1 MKTYRVIAALLALV
15 MLLGMFS
22 GCSKNRGETTDPAN
36 PSNNPGTKTETNDE
50 KAASTSKYAY
60 QAEYLPIPEN
70 IQYVNT
76 STISGSNLYFTGSI
90 IDGKKTYTDENGEET
105 EYDNYRSALFKM
117 DVETGDCTELTEF
130 QLPEVPEGWMGST
143 DLNTIQA
150 GADGTLWA
158 IYGSYTY
165 RYNPPADLA
174 EDDSMYNYYEEGEN
188 KTGLLHL
195 DADGKEIKRIEFSQT
210 DEDGNSFYVSS
221 FFVDNSGNVYL
232 SDWQNVYIYDQD
244 GNKKTTVDL
253 GENGGDL
260 CELKAGVVGVSYYKN
275 DEAKPE
281 ESGRVFQEID
291 PATGKLT
298 GDTVK
303 LPDVAYSFFPGDD
316 VYDIYYDYNGNIYG
330 YKFDTDTKDKVID
343 WIECDINSNN
353 LNSYSILPDGRV
365 IAFESSYDDQAQKNN
380 MQLIV
385 MTRVD
390 AASVVNKT
398 VLTFAC
404 MYLDW
409 NRRDAIVKFNRA
421 SNTHRIVVR
430 DYSEYNT
437 DDDYNAGIQKLN
449 TEMLSGKLPDM
460 IDINTYSM
468 PVEQYA
474 AKGFLTDLY
483 ELIDADAD
491 LSREDFVQPVLKA
504 LESADGKLYQLPS
517 TFAVSTAIALDKVA
531 GDYDTWNLAAVKDA
545 MTKLQDGAS
554 VFDVYRT
561 KSDILQT
568 CISRN
573 IDAFVDWENGSAH
586 FDSDEFKALLEFAN
600 QFPETY
606 DWENATDEEN
616 DSAQNRMN
624 SGKQLMTDMYVS
636 SFEDMLYQLTGYNG
650 GVKFVGYPSEDGTSN
665 HTFQID
671 GSIAISST
679 CADKTAAW
687 NFMKQFL
694 TEDYQSGSNVWNFP
708 INQKAFDQKMK
719 DAMTEEYQTDENGKP
734 TTQTSDE
741 AGYFDLGPLDH
752 GESTRREICMAL
764 EQMGFEIEASHH
776 EVAQGQHEIDFK
788 YAPALECA
796 DKIMTFKLAVK
807 SLAQK
812 NGLHATFMPKP
823 VSGAAGSGMHVN
835 MSLFR
840 DGKNAFY
847 DEADPRHL
855 SPLAYQFIAG
865 LLGHVRGCCAVT
877 NPLVNSYKRLVPGY
891 EAPCHLAWST
901 GNRSALVRIPTPRGN
916 STRVELRSPDPA
928 CNPYLALAACLAA
941 GLDGIE
947 QQMTPPAPLTG
958 NLYEVGDASGIQR
971 LPGSL
976 EEAVRALEAD
986 SVITD
991 ALGAHVTEQYL
1002 AGKRRECRSYAAQV
1016 SQWELEQYLVA
1027 Y

>member
-1 MKTYRVIAALLALV
+1 MKTYRMIAALLAIV
-15 MLLGMFS
+15 MLLGVFA
-22 GCSKNRGETTDPAN
+22 GCSKNSDNTTEPAN
-36 PSNNPGTKTETNDE
+36 PGSSTGTKTETNDE
-50 KAASTSKYAY
+50 KAASTSKYTY
-60 QAEYLPIPEN
+60 QAEFLPIPDN

-76 STISGSNLYFTGSI
+76 STISGANLYFTGSI
-90 IDGKKTYTDENGEET
+90 IDGKQTYTDENGEEI

-117 DVETGDCTELTEF
+117 DIETGDCTELTEF

-174 EDDSMYNYYEEGEN
+174 ADDSMYNYYEQGEN

-195 DADGKEIKRIEFSQT
+195 DADGKELKRIEFNQT
-210 DEDGNSFYVSS
+210 DENGNSFYVSN

-253 GENGGDL
+253 SENGGEL
-260 CELKAGVVGVSYYKN
+260 CELKAGVVGVCYYKN

-303 LPDVAYSFFPGDD
+303 IPDSAYNFFPGDD

-365 IAFESSYDDQAQKNN
+365 IAFENSYDDGMEKNT

-409 NRRDAIVKFNRA
+409 NMRDAIVKFNRA

-437 DDDYNAGIQKLN
+437 DDDYTAGIQKLN

-468 PVEQYA
+468 PIEQYA

-504 LESADGKLYQLPS
+504 LESADGKLYQLPQ
-517 TFAVSTAIALDKVA
+517 TFAVDTAIALDKVV
-531 GDYDTWNLAAVKDA
+531 GEYDTWNLAAVKDA
-545 MTKLQDGAS
+545 MTKLQDGAT

-561 KSDILQT
+561 KSDILST

-573 IDAFVDWENGSAH
+573 IDAFVDWENGAAH

-600 QFPETY
+600 SFPDTY
-606 DWENATDEEN
+606 DWENADEEDQ

-624 SGKQLMTDMYVS
+624 AGKQLMSSFYVS
-636 SFEDMLYQLTGYNG
+636 SLEDILYQLTGYNG
-650 GVKFVGYPSEDGTSN
+650 KVKFVGYPSEDGTSN
-665 HTFQID
+665 HAFQID
-671 GSIAISST
+671 GAIAISST

-694 TEDYQSGSNVWNFP
+694 NEEYQSSYNIWSFP
-708 INQKAFDQKMK
+708 INQAAFDAKLKEM
-719 DAMTEEYQTDENGKP
+719 MTEEYQTDDNGNVMKDDNGNP
-734 TTQTSDE
+734 IRIPKVTYYTDGNGTMT
-741 AGYFDLGPLDH
+741 GY
-752 GESTRREICMAL
+752 
-764 EQMGFEIEASHH
+764 
-776 EVAQGQHEIDFK
+776 
-788 YAPALECA
+788 
-796 DKIMTFKLAVK
+796 
-807 SLAQK
+807 
-812 NGLHATFMPKP
+812 
-823 VSGAAGSGMHVN
+823 
-835 MSLFR
+835 
-840 DGKNAFY
+840 
-847 DEADPRHL
+847 
-855 SPLAYQFIAG
+855 
-865 LLGHVRGCCAVT
+865 
-877 NPLVNSYKRLVPGY
+877 
-891 EAPCHLAWST
+891 ST
-901 GNRSALVRIPTPRGN
+901 GNGGVAVMQASADGSVEMGENGEVNVYAMTQEQADEILGLINATTAVYGYDESIMGIITDEAAPYFAGEKSLDDTVN
-916 STRVELRSPDPA
+916 MIQSRV
-928 CNPYLALAACLAA
+928 
-941 GLDGIE
+941 
-947 QQMTPPAPLTG
+947 
-958 NLYEVGDASGIQR
+958 NLYVA
-971 LPGSL
+971 
-976 EEAVRALEAD
+976 
-986 SVITD
+986 
-991 ALGAHVTEQYL
+991 EQ
-1002 AGKRRECRSYAAQV
+1002 S
-1016 SQWELEQYLVA
+1016 
-1027 Y
+1027 

>member
-22 GCSKNRGETTDPAN
+22 GCSKNGSETTDPAN

-60 QAEYLPIPEN
+60 QAEYLPIPDN
-70 IQYVNT
+70 VQYVNT

-210 DEDGNSFYVSS
+210 DENGNSFYVSS

-232 SDWQNVYIYDQD
+232 SDWQSVYIYDQD

-303 LPDVAYSFFPGDD
+303 LPDSAYGFFPGDD

-353 LNSYSILPDGRV
+353 INSYSILPDGRV

-409 NRRDAIVKFNRA
+409 NMRDAIVKFNRA

-636 SFEDMLYQLTGYNG
+636 SFEHMLYQLTGYNG

-719 DAMTEEYQTDENGKP
+719 DAMTEEYQTDENGNVVKDENGNP
-734 TTQTSDE
+734 IRIPKMTYYTTDAGGGVAFAATTETAASTVVIGGSGVNEDGSISIYAMTQEQADQILDLINATTAVYGYDESILNIISDE
-741 AGYFDLGPLDH
+741 AAAYFA
-752 GESTRREICMAL
+752 GE
-764 EQMGFEIEASHH
+764 
-776 EVAQGQHEIDFK
+776 
-788 YAPALECA
+788 
-796 DKIMTFKLAVK
+796 K
-807 SLAQK
+807 SLDDTA
-812 NGLHATFMPKP
+812 
-823 VSGAAGSGMHVN
+823 N
-835 MSLFR
+835 MIQS
-840 DGKNAFY
+840 
-847 DEADPRHL
+847 
-855 SPLAYQFIAG
+855 
-865 LLGHVRGCCAVT
+865 
-877 NPLVNSYKRLVPGY
+877 
-891 EAPCHLAWST
+891 
-901 GNRSALVRIPTPRGN
+901 
-916 STRVELRSPDPA
+916 RV
-928 CNPYLALAACLAA
+928 
-941 GLDGIE
+941 
-947 QQMTPPAPLTG
+947 
-958 NLYEVGDASGIQR
+958 NLYVA
-971 LPGSL
+971 
-976 EEAVRALEAD
+976 
-986 SVITD
+986 
-991 ALGAHVTEQYL
+991 EQ
-1002 AGKRRECRSYAAQV
+1002 S
-1016 SQWELEQYLVA
+1016 
-1027 Y
+1027 

>member
-1 MKTYRVIAALLALV
+1 MKTYRMIAALLAIV
-15 MLLGMFS
+15 MLLGMFA
-22 GCSKNRGETTDPAN
+22 GCSKNSDNTTTDPAN
-36 PSNNPGTKTETNDE
+36 PGSSTGTKTETNDE

-60 QAEYLPIPEN
+60 QAEYLPIPDN

-76 STISGSNLYFTGSI
+76 STISGANLYFTGSI
-90 IDGKKTYTDENGEET
+90 IDGKQTYTDENGEEI

-117 DVETGDCTELTEF
+117 DIETGDCTELTEF

-165 RYNPPADLA
+165 RYNPPADMA
-174 EDDSMYNYYEEGEN
+174 ADDSMYNYYEQGEN

-195 DADGKEIKRIEFSQT
+195 DADGKELKRIEFSQT
-210 DEDGNSFYVSS
+210 DEDGNSFYVSN

-244 GNKKTTVDL
+244 GNQKTTVDL
-253 GENGGDL
+253 SENGGEL
-260 CELKAGVVGVSYYKN
+260 CELKAGVVGVCYYKN

-291 PATGKLT
+291 PAAGKLT

-303 LPDVAYSFFPGDD
+303 LPDSAYNFFPGDD

-330 YKFDTDTKDKVID
+330 YKFDTDTKEKVID

-365 IAFESSYDDQAQKNN
+365 IAFENTYDDQTQTNT

-409 NRRDAIVKFNRA
+409 NMRDAIVKFNRA

-437 DDDYNAGIQKLN
+437 DDDYKAGIQKLN

-460 IDINTYSM
+460 IDINTYNM

-491 LSREDFVQPVLKA
+491 LSRESFVQPVLKA

-600 QFPETY
+600 QFPDTY

-616 DSAQNRMN
+616 DSAQNRIN

-636 SFEDMLYQLTGYNG
+636 SFEDMLYQLTGFNG

-665 HTFQID
+665 HAFQID
-671 GSIAISST
+671 GAIAISST

-694 TEDYQSGSNVWNFP
+694 TEDYQLGSNVWNFP
-708 INQKAFDQKMK
+708 INQKAFDQKLK
-719 DAMTEEYQTDENGKP
+719 DAMTEEYQTDENGNVVKDENGNP
-734 TTQTSDE
+734 IRIPKMTYYTTDTGSGVTFGAATAPAASTVVIGGTAVNDDGSISIYAMTQEQVDQILDLINATTAVYGYDESILNIISDE
-741 AGYFDLGPLDH
+741 AAAYFA
-752 GESTRREICMAL
+752 GE
-764 EQMGFEIEASHH
+764 
-776 EVAQGQHEIDFK
+776 
-788 YAPALECA
+788 
-796 DKIMTFKLAVK
+796 K
-807 SLAQK
+807 SLDDTA
-812 NGLHATFMPKP
+812 
-823 VSGAAGSGMHVN
+823 N
-835 MSLFR
+835 MIQS
-840 DGKNAFY
+840 
-847 DEADPRHL
+847 
-855 SPLAYQFIAG
+855 
-865 LLGHVRGCCAVT
+865 
-877 NPLVNSYKRLVPGY
+877 
-891 EAPCHLAWST
+891 
-901 GNRSALVRIPTPRGN
+901 
-916 STRVELRSPDPA
+916 RV
-928 CNPYLALAACLAA
+928 
-941 GLDGIE
+941 
-947 QQMTPPAPLTG
+947 
-958 NLYEVGDASGIQR
+958 NLYVA
-971 LPGSL
+971 
-976 EEAVRALEAD
+976 
-986 SVITD
+986 
-991 ALGAHVTEQYL
+991 EQ
-1002 AGKRRECRSYAAQV
+1002 S
-1016 SQWELEQYLVA
+1016 
-1027 Y
+1027 

>member
-1 MKTYRVIAALLALV
+1 MKTYRMIAALLAIV
-15 MLLGMFS
+15 MLLGVFA
-22 GCSKNRGETTDPAN
+22 GCSKNSDNTTEPAN
-36 PSNNPGTKTETNDE
+36 PGSSTGTKTETNDE
-50 KAASTSKYAY
+50 KAASTSKYTY
-60 QAEYLPIPEN
+60 QAEFLPIPDN

-76 STISGSNLYFTGSI
+76 STISGANLYFTGSI
-90 IDGKKTYTDENGEET
+90 IDGKQTYTDENGEEI
-105 EYDNYRSALFKM
+105 EYDNYRSALFRM

-143 DLNTIQA
+143 DLNTIQT

-174 EDDSMYNYYEEGEN
+174 ADDSMYNYYEQGEN

-195 DADGKEIKRIEFSQT
+195 DADGKELKRIEFNQT
-210 DEDGNSFYVSS
+210 DENGNSFYVSN

-253 GENGGDL
+253 GENGGEL
-260 CELKAGVVGVSYYKN
+260 CELKAGVVGVCYYKN

-303 LPDVAYSFFPGDD
+303 IPDSAYNFFPGDD

-365 IAFESSYDDQAQKNN
+365 IAFENTYDEQTQTNT

-409 NRRDAIVKFNRA
+409 NMRDAIVKFNRA

-437 DDDYNAGIQKLN
+437 DDDYTAGIQKLN

-468 PVEQYA
+468 PIEQYA

-504 LESADGKLYQLPS
+504 LESADGKLYQLPQ
-517 TFAVSTAIALDKVA
+517 TFTVDTAIALDKVV
-531 GDYDTWNLAAVKDA
+531 GEYDTWNLAAVKDA
-545 MTKLQDGAS
+545 MTKLQDGAT

-561 KSDILQT
+561 KSDILST

-573 IDAFVDWENGSAH
+573 IDAFVDWENGAAH

-600 QFPETY
+600 SFPDTY
-606 DWENATDEEN
+606 DWENADEEDQ

-624 SGKQLMTDMYVS
+624 AGKQLMSSFYVS
-636 SFEDMLYQLTGYNG
+636 SLEDILYQLTGYNG
-650 GVKFVGYPSEDGTSN
+650 KVKFVGYPSEDGTSN
-665 HTFQID
+665 HAFQID
-671 GSIAISST
+671 GAIAISST

-694 TEDYQSGSNVWNFP
+694 NEEYQSSYNIWSFP
-708 INQKAFDQKMK
+708 INQAAFDAKLKEM
-719 DAMTEEYQTDENGKP
+719 MTEEYQTDDNGNVMKDDNGNP
-734 TTQTSDE
+734 IRIPKVTYYTDGNGTMT
-741 AGYFDLGPLDH
+741 GY
-752 GESTRREICMAL
+752 
-764 EQMGFEIEASHH
+764 
-776 EVAQGQHEIDFK
+776 
-788 YAPALECA
+788 
-796 DKIMTFKLAVK
+796 
-807 SLAQK
+807 
-812 NGLHATFMPKP
+812 
-823 VSGAAGSGMHVN
+823 
-835 MSLFR
+835 
-840 DGKNAFY
+840 
-847 DEADPRHL
+847 
-855 SPLAYQFIAG
+855 
-865 LLGHVRGCCAVT
+865 
-877 NPLVNSYKRLVPGY
+877 
-891 EAPCHLAWST
+891 ST
-901 GNRSALVRIPTPRGN
+901 GNGGVAVMQASADGSVEMGENGEVNVYAMTQEQADEILGLINATTAVYGYDESIMGIITDEAAPYFAGEKSLDDTVN
-916 STRVELRSPDPA
+916 MIQSRV
-928 CNPYLALAACLAA
+928 
-941 GLDGIE
+941 
-947 QQMTPPAPLTG
+947 
-958 NLYEVGDASGIQR
+958 NLYVA
-971 LPGSL
+971 
-976 EEAVRALEAD
+976 
-986 SVITD
+986 
-991 ALGAHVTEQYL
+991 EQ
-1002 AGKRRECRSYAAQV
+1002 S
-1016 SQWELEQYLVA
+1016 
-1027 Y
+1027 

>member
-22 GCSKNRGETTDPAN
+22 GCSKNGSETTDPAN

-60 QAEYLPIPEN
+60 QAEYLPIPDN
-70 IQYVNT
+70 VQYVNT

-90 IDGKKTYTDENGEET
+90 IDGKQTYTDENGEET

-210 DEDGNSFYVSS
+210 DENGNSFYVSS

-232 SDWQNVYIYDQD
+232 SDWQSVYIYDQD

-353 LNSYSILPDGRV
+353 INSYSILPDGRV
-365 IAFESSYDDQAQKNN
+365 IAFENSYDDQAQKNN

-409 NRRDAIVKFNRA
+409 NMRDAIVKFNRA

-460 IDINTYSM
+460 IDNNTYSM

-531 GDYDTWNLAAVKDA
+531 GDYDTWNLASVKDA

-561 KSDILQT
+561 KTDILQT

-573 IDAFVDWENGSAH
+573 IDAFVDWENGGAH

-600 QFPETY
+600 QFPDTY

-624 SGKQLMTDMYVS
+624 AGKQLMTDMYVS

-665 HTFQID
+665 HAFQID

-694 TEDYQSGSNVWNFP
+694 TEDYQSGYNVWNFP

-719 DAMTEEYQTDENGKP
+719 DAMTEEYQTDENGNVVKDENGNP
-734 TTQTSDE
+734 IRIPKMTYYTTDAGGGVAFAATTETAASTVVIGGSGVNEDGSISIYAMTQEQADQILDLINATTAVYGYDESILNIISDE
-741 AGYFDLGPLDH
+741 AAAYFA
-752 GESTRREICMAL
+752 GE
-764 EQMGFEIEASHH
+764 
-776 EVAQGQHEIDFK
+776 
-788 YAPALECA
+788 
-796 DKIMTFKLAVK
+796 K
-807 SLAQK
+807 SLDDTA
-812 NGLHATFMPKP
+812 
-823 VSGAAGSGMHVN
+823 N
-835 MSLFR
+835 MIQS
-840 DGKNAFY
+840 
-847 DEADPRHL
+847 
-855 SPLAYQFIAG
+855 
-865 LLGHVRGCCAVT
+865 
-877 NPLVNSYKRLVPGY
+877 
-891 EAPCHLAWST
+891 
-901 GNRSALVRIPTPRGN
+901 
-916 STRVELRSPDPA
+916 RV
-928 CNPYLALAACLAA
+928 
-941 GLDGIE
+941 
-947 QQMTPPAPLTG
+947 
-958 NLYEVGDASGIQR
+958 NLYVA
-971 LPGSL
+971 
-976 EEAVRALEAD
+976 
-986 SVITD
+986 
-991 ALGAHVTEQYL
+991 EQ
-1002 AGKRRECRSYAAQV
+1002 S
-1016 SQWELEQYLVA
+1016 
-1027 Y
+1027 

>member
-1 MKTYRVIAALLALV
+1 MKTYRMIAALLAIV
-15 MLLGMFS
+15 MLLGVFA
-22 GCSKNRGETTDPAN
+22 GCSKNSDNTTDPAN
-36 PSNNPGTKTETNDE
+36 PGSSTGTKTETNDE
-50 KAASTSKYAY
+50 KAASTSKYTY
-60 QAEYLPIPEN
+60 QAEFLPIPDN

-90 IDGKKTYTDENGEET
+90 IDGKQTYTDENGEEI
-105 EYDNYRSALFKM
+105 EYDNYRSALFRM

-143 DLNTIQA
+143 DLNTIQT

-174 EDDSMYNYYEEGEN
+174 ADDSMYNYYEQGEN

-195 DADGKEIKRIEFSQT
+195 DADGKELKRIEFNQT
-210 DEDGNSFYVSS
+210 DENGNSFYVSN

-253 GENGGDL
+253 GENGGEL
-260 CELKAGVVGVSYYKN
+260 CELKAGVVGVCYYKN

-303 LPDVAYSFFPGDD
+303 LPDSAYNFFPGDD

-365 IAFESSYDDQAQKNN
+365 IAFENTYDDQTQTNT

-409 NRRDAIVKFNRA
+409 NMRDAIVKFNRA

-437 DDDYNAGIQKLN
+437 DDDYTAGIQKLN

-468 PVEQYA
+468 PIEQYA

-491 LSREDFVQPVLKA
+491 LSRESFVQPVLKA
-504 LESADGKLYQLPS
+504 LESADGKLYQLPQ
-517 TFAVSTAIALDKVA
+517 TFAVDTAIALDKVV
-531 GDYDTWNLAAVKDA
+531 GEYDTWNLAAVKDA
-545 MTKLQDGAS
+545 MTKLQDGAT

-561 KSDILQT
+561 KSDILST

-573 IDAFVDWENGSAH
+573 IDAFVDWENGAAH

-600 QFPETY
+600 SFPDTY
-606 DWENATDEEN
+606 DWENADEEDQ

-624 SGKQLMTDMYVS
+624 AGKQLMSSFYVS
-636 SFEDMLYQLTGYNG
+636 SLEDILYQLTGYNG
-650 GVKFVGYPSEDGTSN
+650 KVKFVGYPSEDGTSN
-665 HTFQID
+665 HAFQID
-671 GSIAISST
+671 GAIAISST

-694 TEDYQSGSNVWNFP
+694 NEEYQSSYNIWRFP
-708 INQKAFDQKMK
+708 INQAAFDAKLKEM
-719 DAMTEEYQTDENGKP
+719 MTEEYQTDDNGNPIRIPKV
-734 TTQTSDE
+734 TYYTDGNGTMT
-741 AGYFDLGPLDH
+741 GY
-752 GESTRREICMAL
+752 
-764 EQMGFEIEASHH
+764 
-776 EVAQGQHEIDFK
+776 
-788 YAPALECA
+788 
-796 DKIMTFKLAVK
+796 
-807 SLAQK
+807 
-812 NGLHATFMPKP
+812 
-823 VSGAAGSGMHVN
+823 
-835 MSLFR
+835 
-840 DGKNAFY
+840 
-847 DEADPRHL
+847 
-855 SPLAYQFIAG
+855 
-865 LLGHVRGCCAVT
+865 
-877 NPLVNSYKRLVPGY
+877 
-891 EAPCHLAWST
+891 ST
-901 GNRSALVRIPTPRGN
+901 GNGGVAVMQASADGSVEMGENGEVNVYAMTQEQADEILGLINATTAVYGYDESIMGIITDEAAPYFAGEKSLDDTVN
-916 STRVELRSPDPA
+916 MIQSRV
-928 CNPYLALAACLAA
+928 
-941 GLDGIE
+941 
-947 QQMTPPAPLTG
+947 
-958 NLYEVGDASGIQR
+958 NLYVA
-971 LPGSL
+971 
-976 EEAVRALEAD
+976 
-986 SVITD
+986 
-991 ALGAHVTEQYL
+991 EQ
-1002 AGKRRECRSYAAQV
+1002 S
-1016 SQWELEQYLVA
+1016 
-1027 Y
+1027 

>member
-1 MKTYRVIAALLALV
+1 MKTYRMIAALLAIV
-15 MLLGMFS
+15 MLLGVFA
-22 GCSKNRGETTDPAN
+22 GCSKNSDNTTDPAN
-36 PSNNPGTKTETNDE
+36 PGSSTGTKTETNDE
-50 KAASTSKYAY
+50 KAASTSKYTY
-60 QAEYLPIPEN
+60 QAEFLPIPDN

-90 IDGKKTYTDENGEET
+90 IDGKKTFTDENGEEI
-105 EYDNYRSALFKM
+105 EYDNYRSALFRM

-143 DLNTIQA
+143 DLNTIQT

-174 EDDSMYNYYEEGEN
+174 ADDSMYNYYEQGEN

-195 DADGKEIKRIEFSQT
+195 DADGKELKRIEFNQT
-210 DEDGNSFYVSS
+210 DENGNSFYVSN

-253 GENGGDL
+253 GENGGEL
-260 CELKAGVVGVSYYKN
+260 CELKAGVVGVCYYKN

-303 LPDVAYSFFPGDD
+303 IPDSAYNFFPGDD

-365 IAFESSYDDQAQKNN
+365 IAFENTYDDQTQTNT

-409 NRRDAIVKFNRA
+409 NMRDAIVKFNRA

-437 DDDYNAGIQKLN
+437 DDDYTAGIQKLN

-468 PVEQYA
+468 PIEQYA

-504 LESADGKLYQLPS
+504 LESADGKLYQLPQ
-517 TFAVSTAIALDKVA
+517 TFAVDTAIALDKVV
-531 GDYDTWNLAAVKDA
+531 GEYDTWNLAAVKDA
-545 MTKLQDGAS
+545 MTKLQDGAT

-561 KSDILQT
+561 KSDILST

-573 IDAFVDWENGSAH
+573 IDAFVDWENGAAH

-600 QFPETY
+600 SFPDTY
-606 DWENATDEEN
+606 DWENADEEDQ

-624 SGKQLMTDMYVS
+624 AGKQLMSSFYVS
-636 SFEDMLYQLTGYNG
+636 SLEDILYQLTGYNG
-650 GVKFVGYPSEDGTSN
+650 KVKFVGYPSEDGTSN
-665 HTFQID
+665 HAFQID
-671 GSIAISST
+671 GAIAISST

-694 TEDYQSGSNVWNFP
+694 NEEYQSSYNIWSFP
-708 INQKAFDQKMK
+708 INQAAFDAKLKEM
-719 DAMTEEYQTDENGKP
+719 MTEEYQTDDNGNVMKDDNGNPIRIPKVTYYTDGNGTMTGYSTGNGGVAVMQASADGSVEMGENGEVNVYAMTQEQADEILGLINA
-734 TTQTSDE
+734 TTAVYGYDESILNIISDE
-741 AGYFDLGPLDH
+741 AAAYFA
-752 GESTRREICMAL
+752 GE
-764 EQMGFEIEASHH
+764 
-776 EVAQGQHEIDFK
+776 
-788 YAPALECA
+788 
-796 DKIMTFKLAVK
+796 K
-807 SLAQK
+807 SLDDTA
-812 NGLHATFMPKP
+812 
-823 VSGAAGSGMHVN
+823 N
-835 MSLFR
+835 MIQS
-840 DGKNAFY
+840 
-847 DEADPRHL
+847 
-855 SPLAYQFIAG
+855 
-865 LLGHVRGCCAVT
+865 
-877 NPLVNSYKRLVPGY
+877 
-891 EAPCHLAWST
+891 
-901 GNRSALVRIPTPRGN
+901 
-916 STRVELRSPDPA
+916 RV
-928 CNPYLALAACLAA
+928 
-941 GLDGIE
+941 
-947 QQMTPPAPLTG
+947 
-958 NLYEVGDASGIQR
+958 NLYVA
-971 LPGSL
+971 
-976 EEAVRALEAD
+976 
-986 SVITD
+986 
-991 ALGAHVTEQYL
+991 EQ
-1002 AGKRRECRSYAAQV
+1002 S
-1016 SQWELEQYLVA
+1016 
-1027 Y
+1027 

>member
-1 MKTYRVIAALLALV
+1 MKTYRMIAALLAIV
-15 MLLGMFS
+15 MLLGMFA
-22 GCSKNRGETTDPAN
+22 GCSKNSDNTTDPAN
-36 PSNNPGTKTETNDE
+36 PGSSTGTKTETNDE
-50 KAASTSKYAY
+50 KAASTSKYTY
-60 QAEYLPIPEN
+60 QAEFLPIPDN

-76 STISGSNLYFTGSI
+76 STISGANLYFTGSI
-90 IDGKKTYTDENGEET
+90 IDGKQTYTDENGEEI
-105 EYDNYRSALFKM
+105 EYDNYRSALFRM
-117 DVETGDCTELTEF
+117 DIETGDCTELTEF

-174 EDDSMYNYYEEGEN
+174 ADDSMYNYYEQGEN

-195 DADGKEIKRIEFSQT
+195 DADGKELKRIEFNQT
-210 DEDGNSFYVSS
+210 DENGNSFYVSN

-253 GENGGDL
+253 SENGGEL
-260 CELKAGVVGVSYYKN
+260 CELKAGVVGVCYYKN

-303 LPDVAYSFFPGDD
+303 LPDSAYNFFPGDD

-365 IAFESSYDDQAQKNN
+365 IAFENSYDDGMEKNT

-409 NRRDAIVKFNRA
+409 NMRDAIVKFNRA

-437 DDDYNAGIQKLN
+437 DDDYTAGIQKLN

-468 PVEQYA
+468 PIEQYA

-491 LSREDFVQPVLKA
+491 LSRESFVQPVLKA
-504 LESADGKLYQLPS
+504 LESADGKLYQLPQ
-517 TFAVSTAIALDKVA
+517 TFAVDTAIALDKVV
-531 GDYDTWNLAAVKDA
+531 GEYDTWNLAAVKDA
-545 MTKLQDGAS
+545 MTKLQDGAT

-561 KSDILQT
+561 KSDILST

-573 IDAFVDWENGSAH
+573 IDAFVDWENGGAH

-600 QFPETY
+600 QFPDTY
-606 DWENATDEEN
+606 DWENADEEDQ

-624 SGKQLMTDMYVS
+624 AGKQLMSSFYVS
-636 SFEDMLYQLTGYNG
+636 SLEDILYQLTGYNG
-650 GVKFVGYPSEDGTSN
+650 KVKFVGYPSEDGTSN
-665 HTFQID
+665 HAFQID
-671 GSIAISST
+671 GAIAISST

-694 TEDYQSGSNVWNFP
+694 NEEYQSSYNIWSFP
-708 INQKAFDQKMK
+708 INQAAFDAKLKEM
-719 DAMTEEYQTDENGKP
+719 MTEEYQTDDNGNVMKDDNGNP
-734 TTQTSDE
+734 IRIPKVTYYTDGNGTMT
-741 AGYFDLGPLDH
+741 GY
-752 GESTRREICMAL
+752 
-764 EQMGFEIEASHH
+764 
-776 EVAQGQHEIDFK
+776 
-788 YAPALECA
+788 
-796 DKIMTFKLAVK
+796 
-807 SLAQK
+807 
-812 NGLHATFMPKP
+812 
-823 VSGAAGSGMHVN
+823 
-835 MSLFR
+835 
-840 DGKNAFY
+840 
-847 DEADPRHL
+847 
-855 SPLAYQFIAG
+855 
-865 LLGHVRGCCAVT
+865 
-877 NPLVNSYKRLVPGY
+877 
-891 EAPCHLAWST
+891 ST
-901 GNRSALVRIPTPRGN
+901 GNGGVAVMQASADGSVEMGENGEVNVYAMTQEQADEILGLINATTAVYGYDESIMGIITDEAAPYFAGEKSLDDTV
-916 STRVELRSPDPA
+916 SMIQSRV
-928 CNPYLALAACLAA
+928 
-941 GLDGIE
+941 
-947 QQMTPPAPLTG
+947 
-958 NLYEVGDASGIQR
+958 NLYVA
-971 LPGSL
+971 
-976 EEAVRALEAD
+976 
-986 SVITD
+986 
-991 ALGAHVTEQYL
+991 EQ
-1002 AGKRRECRSYAAQV
+1002 S
-1016 SQWELEQYLVA
+1016 
-1027 Y
+1027 

>member
-22 GCSKNRGETTDPAN
+22 GCSKNGSETTDPAN

-60 QAEYLPIPEN
+60 QAEYLPIPDN
-70 IQYVNT
+70 VQYVNT
-76 STISGSNLYFTGSI
+76 STISGANLYFTGSI
-90 IDGKKTYTDENGEET
+90 IDGKKTYTDENGEEI

-210 DEDGNSFYVSS
+210 DEDGNNLYVSS

-353 LNSYSILPDGRV
+353 INSYSILPDGRV

-409 NRRDAIVKFNRA
+409 NMRDAIVKFNRA

-483 ELIDADAD
+483 ELIDADPD
-491 LSREDFVQPVLKA
+491 MSRESFVQPVIKA

-531 GDYDTWNLAAVKDA
+531 GDYDTWNLASVKDA

-561 KSDILQT
+561 KTDILQT

-624 SGKQLMTDMYVS
+624 SGK
-636 SFEDMLYQLTGYNG
+636 
-650 GVKFVGYPSEDGTSN
+650 
-665 HTFQID
+665 
-671 GSIAISST
+671 
-679 CADKTAAW
+679 
-687 NFMKQFL
+687 
-694 TEDYQSGSNVWNFP
+694 
-708 INQKAFDQKMK
+708 
-719 DAMTEEYQTDENGKP
+719 
-734 TTQTSDE
+734 
-741 AGYFDLGPLDH
+741 
-752 GESTRREICMAL
+752 
-764 EQMGFEIEASHH
+764 
-776 EVAQGQHEIDFK
+776 
-788 YAPALECA
+788 
-796 DKIMTFKLAVK
+796 
-807 SLAQK
+807 
-812 NGLHATFMPKP
+812 
-823 VSGAAGSGMHVN
+823 
-835 MSLFR
+835 
-840 DGKNAFY
+840 
-847 DEADPRHL
+847 
-855 SPLAYQFIAG
+855 
-865 LLGHVRGCCAVT
+865 
-877 NPLVNSYKRLVPGY
+877 
-891 EAPCHLAWST
+891 
-901 GNRSALVRIPTPRGN
+901 
-916 STRVELRSPDPA
+916 
-928 CNPYLALAACLAA
+928 
-941 GLDGIE
+941 
-947 QQMTPPAPLTG
+947 
-958 NLYEVGDASGIQR
+958 
-971 LPGSL
+971 
-976 EEAVRALEAD
+976 
-986 SVITD
+986 
-991 ALGAHVTEQYL
+991 
-1002 AGKRRECRSYAAQV
+1002 
-1016 SQWELEQYLVA
+1016 
-1027 Y
+1027 

>member
-15 MLLGMFS
+15 MLLGMFA

-90 IDGKKTYTDENGEET
+90 IDGKQTYTDENGEET
-105 EYDNYRSALFKM
+105 EYDNYRSALFKL

-130 QLPEVPEGWMGST
+130 QLLEVPEGWMGSSE
-143 DLNTIQA
+143 LNNIQA
-150 GADGTLWA
+150 AADGTLWA

-210 DEDGNSFYVSS
+210 DENGNSFYVSS

-232 SDWQNVYIYDQD
+232 SDWQSVYIYDQD

-303 LPDVAYSFFPGDD
+303 LPDSAYTFFPGDD

-353 LNSYSILPDGRV
+353 INSYSILPDGRV

-409 NRRDAIVKFNRA
+409 NMRDAIVKFNRA

-437 DDDYNAGIQKLN
+437 DDDYKAGIQKLN

-561 KSDILQT
+561 KTDILQT

-665 HTFQID
+665 HTFQI
-671 GSIAISST
+671 GGAIAISST

-694 TEDYQSGSNVWNFP
+694 TEDYQLGSDVWNFP

-719 DAMTEEYQTDENGKP
+719 DAMTEEYQTDENGNVVKDENGNP
-734 TTQTSDE
+734 IRIPKMTYYTTDTGGGVAFAATTETAASTVVIGGSGVNEDDSISIYAMSQEQADQILDLINATTAVYGYDESILNIISDE
-741 AGYFDLGPLDH
+741 AAAYFAGENSLDD
-752 GESTRREICMAL
+752 TA
-764 EQMGFEIEASHH
+764 
-776 EVAQGQHEIDFK
+776 
-788 YAPALECA
+788 
-796 DKIMTFKLAVK
+796 
-807 SLAQK
+807 
-812 NGLHATFMPKP
+812 
-823 VSGAAGSGMHVN
+823 N
-835 MSLFR
+835 MIQS
-840 DGKNAFY
+840 
-847 DEADPRHL
+847 
-855 SPLAYQFIAG
+855 
-865 LLGHVRGCCAVT
+865 
-877 NPLVNSYKRLVPGY
+877 
-891 EAPCHLAWST
+891 
-901 GNRSALVRIPTPRGN
+901 
-916 STRVELRSPDPA
+916 RV
-928 CNPYLALAACLAA
+928 
-941 GLDGIE
+941 
-947 QQMTPPAPLTG
+947 
-958 NLYEVGDASGIQR
+958 NLYVA
-971 LPGSL
+971 
-976 EEAVRALEAD
+976 
-986 SVITD
+986 
-991 ALGAHVTEQYL
+991 EQ
-1002 AGKRRECRSYAAQV
+1002 S
-1016 SQWELEQYLVA
+1016 
-1027 Y
+1027 

>member
-1 MKTYRVIAALLALV
+1 MKTYRMIAALLAIV
-15 MLLGMFS
+15 MLLGVFA
-22 GCSKNRGETTDPAN
+22 GCSKNSDNTTDPAN
-36 PSNNPGTKTETNDE
+36 PGSSTGTKTETNDE
-50 KAASTSKYAY
+50 KAASTSKYTY
-60 QAEYLPIPEN
+60 QAEFLPIPDN

-76 STISGSNLYFTGSI
+76 STISGANLYFTGSI
-90 IDGKKTYTDENGEET
+90 IDGKQTYTDENGEEI

-143 DLNTIQA
+143 DLNTIQT

-174 EDDSMYNYYEEGEN
+174 ADDSMYNYYEQGEN

-195 DADGKEIKRIEFSQT
+195 DADGKELKRIEFNQT
-210 DEDGNSFYVSS
+210 DENGNSFYVSN

-253 GENGGDL
+253 GENGGEL
-260 CELKAGVVGVSYYKN
+260 CELKAGVVGVCYYKN

-303 LPDVAYSFFPGDD
+303 LPDSAYNFFPGDD

-365 IAFESSYDDQAQKNN
+365 IAFENSYDDGMGKNT

-409 NRRDAIVKFNRA
+409 NMRDAIVKFNRA

-437 DDDYNAGIQKLN
+437 DDDYTAGIQKLN

-468 PVEQYA
+468 PIEQYA

-491 LSREDFVQPVLKA
+491 LSRESFVQPVLKA
-504 LESADGKLYQLPS
+504 LESADGKLYQLPQ
-517 TFAVSTAIALDKVA
+517 TFAVDTAIALDKVV
-531 GDYDTWNLAAVKDA
+531 GEYDTWNLAAVKDA
-545 MTKLQDGAS
+545 MTKLQDGAT

-561 KSDILQT
+561 KSDILST

-573 IDAFVDWENGSAH
+573 IDAFVDWENGAAH

-600 QFPETY
+600 SFPDTY
-606 DWENATDEEN
+606 DWENADEEDQ

-624 SGKQLMTDMYVS
+624 AGKQLMSSFYVS
-636 SFEDMLYQLTGYNG
+636 SLEDILYQLTGYNG
-650 GVKFVGYPSEDGTSN
+650 KVKFVGYPSEDGTSN
-665 HTFQID
+665 HAFQID
-671 GSIAISST
+671 GAIAISST

-694 TEDYQSGSNVWNFP
+694 NEEYQSSYTIWSFP
-708 INQKAFDQKMK
+708 INQAAFDAKLKEM
-719 DAMTEEYQTDENGKP
+719 MTEEYQTDDNGNVMKDDNGNPIRIPKVTYYTDGNGTMTGYSTGNGGVAVMQPSADGSVEMGENGEVNVYAMTQEQADEILGLINA
-734 TTQTSDE
+734 TTAVYGYDESILNIISDE
-741 AGYFDLGPLDH
+741 AAAYFA
-752 GESTRREICMAL
+752 GE
-764 EQMGFEIEASHH
+764 
-776 EVAQGQHEIDFK
+776 
-788 YAPALECA
+788 
-796 DKIMTFKLAVK
+796 K
-807 SLAQK
+807 SLDDTA
-812 NGLHATFMPKP
+812 
-823 VSGAAGSGMHVN
+823 N
-835 MSLFR
+835 MIQS
-840 DGKNAFY
+840 
-847 DEADPRHL
+847 
-855 SPLAYQFIAG
+855 
-865 LLGHVRGCCAVT
+865 
-877 NPLVNSYKRLVPGY
+877 
-891 EAPCHLAWST
+891 
-901 GNRSALVRIPTPRGN
+901 
-916 STRVELRSPDPA
+916 RV
-928 CNPYLALAACLAA
+928 
-941 GLDGIE
+941 
-947 QQMTPPAPLTG
+947 
-958 NLYEVGDASGIQR
+958 NLYVA
-971 LPGSL
+971 
-976 EEAVRALEAD
+976 
-986 SVITD
+986 
-991 ALGAHVTEQYL
+991 EQ
-1002 AGKRRECRSYAAQV
+1002 S
-1016 SQWELEQYLVA
+1016 
-1027 Y
+1027 

>member
-1 MKTYRVIAALLALV
+1 MKTYRMIAALLAIV
-15 MLLGMFS
+15 MLLGVFA
-22 GCSKNRGETTDPAN
+22 GCSKNSDNTTDPAN
-36 PSNNPGTKTETNDE
+36 PGSSTGTKTETNDE
-50 KAASTSKYAY
+50 KAASTSKYTY
-60 QAEYLPIPEN
+60 QAEFLPIPDN

-76 STISGSNLYFTGSI
+76 STISGANLYFTGSI
-90 IDGKKTYTDENGEET
+90 IDGKQTYTDENGEEI

-174 EDDSMYNYYEEGEN
+174 ADDSMYNYYEQGEN

-195 DADGKEIKRIEFSQT
+195 DADGKELKRIEFNQT
-210 DEDGNSFYVSS
+210 DENGNSFYVSN
-221 FFVDNSGNVYL
+221 FFVDNNGNVYL

-253 GENGGDL
+253 GENGGEL
-260 CELKAGVVGVSYYKN
+260 CELKAGVVGVCYYKN

-303 LPDVAYSFFPGDD
+303 IPDSAYNFFPGDD

-365 IAFESSYDDQAQKNN
+365 IAFENTYDDQTQTNT

-409 NRRDAIVKFNRA
+409 NMRDAIVKFNRA

-437 DDDYNAGIQKLN
+437 DDDYTAGIQKLN

-468 PVEQYA
+468 PIEQYA

-483 ELIDADAD
+483 ELIDADPD
-491 LSREDFVQPVLKA
+491 MSRESFVQPVLKA
-504 LESADGKLYQLPS
+504 LESADGKLYQLPQ
-517 TFAVSTAIALDKVA
+517 TFAVDTAIALDKVV
-531 GDYDTWNLAAVKDA
+531 GEYDTWNLAAVKDA
-545 MTKLQDGAS
+545 MTKLQDGAT
-554 VFDVYRT
+554 VFDVYCT
-561 KSDILQT
+561 KSDILST

-573 IDAFVDWENGSAH
+573 IDAFVDWENGAAH

-600 QFPETY
+600 SFPDTY
-606 DWENATDEEN
+606 DWENADEEDQ

-624 SGKQLMTDMYVS
+624 AGKQLMSSFYVS
-636 SFEDMLYQLTGYNG
+636 SLEDILYQLTGYNG
-650 GVKFVGYPSEDGTSN
+650 KVKFVGYPSEDGTSN
-665 HTFQID
+665 HAFQID
-671 GSIAISST
+671 GAIAISST

-694 TEDYQSGSNVWNFP
+694 NEEYQSSYNIWSFP
-708 INQKAFDQKMK
+708 INQAAFDAKLKEM
-719 DAMTEEYQTDENGKP
+719 MTEEYQTDDNGNVMKDDNGNP
-734 TTQTSDE
+734 IRIPKVTYYTDGNGTMT
-741 AGYFDLGPLDH
+741 GY
-752 GESTRREICMAL
+752 
-764 EQMGFEIEASHH
+764 
-776 EVAQGQHEIDFK
+776 
-788 YAPALECA
+788 
-796 DKIMTFKLAVK
+796 
-807 SLAQK
+807 
-812 NGLHATFMPKP
+812 
-823 VSGAAGSGMHVN
+823 
-835 MSLFR
+835 
-840 DGKNAFY
+840 
-847 DEADPRHL
+847 
-855 SPLAYQFIAG
+855 
-865 LLGHVRGCCAVT
+865 
-877 NPLVNSYKRLVPGY
+877 
-891 EAPCHLAWST
+891 ST
-901 GNRSALVRIPTPRGN
+901 GNGGVAVMQASADGSVEMGENGEVNVYAMTQEQADEILGLINATTAVYGYDESIMGIITDEAAPYFAGEKSLDDTVN
-916 STRVELRSPDPA
+916 MIQSRV
-928 CNPYLALAACLAA
+928 
-941 GLDGIE
+941 
-947 QQMTPPAPLTG
+947 
-958 NLYEVGDASGIQR
+958 NLYVA
-971 LPGSL
+971 
-976 EEAVRALEAD
+976 
-986 SVITD
+986 
-991 ALGAHVTEQYL
+991 EQ
-1002 AGKRRECRSYAAQV
+1002 S
-1016 SQWELEQYLVA
+1016 
-1027 Y
+1027 

>member
-1 MKTYRVIAALLALV
+1 MKTYRMIAALLAIV
-15 MLLGMFS
+15 MLLGVFA
-22 GCSKNRGETTDPAN
+22 GCSKNSDNTTDPAN
-36 PSNNPGTKTETNDE
+36 PGSSTGTKTETNDE
-50 KAASTSKYAY
+50 KAASTSKYTY
-60 QAEYLPIPEN
+60 QAEFLPIPDN

-76 STISGSNLYFTGSI
+76 STISGANLYFTGSI
-90 IDGKKTYTDENGEET
+90 IDGKQTYTDENGEEI

-150 GADGTLWA
+150 GAGGTLWA

-174 EDDSMYNYYEEGEN
+174 ADDSMYNYYEQGEN

-195 DADGKEIKRIEFSQT
+195 DADGKELKRIEFNQT
-210 DEDGNSFYVSS
+210 DENGNSFYVSN

-253 GENGGDL
+253 GENGGEL
-260 CELKAGVVGVSYYKN
+260 CELKAGVVGVCYYKN

-303 LPDVAYSFFPGDD
+303 LPDSAYNFFPGDD

-365 IAFESSYDDQAQKNN
+365 IAFENTYDDQTQTNT

-409 NRRDAIVKFNRA
+409 NMRDAIVKFNRA

-437 DDDYNAGIQKLN
+437 DDDYTAGIQKLN

-468 PVEQYA
+468 PIEQYA

-504 LESADGKLYQLPS
+504 LESADGKLYQLPQ
-517 TFAVSTAIALDKVA
+517 TFAVDTAIALDKVV
-531 GDYDTWNLAAVKDA
+531 GEYDTWNLAAVKDA
-545 MTKLQDGAS
+545 MTKLQDGAT

-561 KSDILQT
+561 KSDILST

-573 IDAFVDWENGSAH
+573 IDAFVDWENGAAH

-600 QFPETY
+600 SFPDTY
-606 DWENATDEEN
+606 DWENADEEDQ

-624 SGKQLMTDMYVS
+624 AGKQLMSSFYVS
-636 SFEDMLYQLTGYNG
+636 SLEDILYQLTGYNG
-650 GVKFVGYPSEDGTSN
+650 KVKFVGYPSEDGTSN
-665 HTFQID
+665 HAFQID
-671 GSIAISST
+671 GAIAISST

-694 TEDYQSGSNVWNFP
+694 NEEYQSSYNIWRFP
-708 INQKAFDQKMK
+708 INQAAFDAKLKEM
-719 DAMTEEYQTDENGKP
+719 MTEEYQTDDNGNVMKDDNGNP
-734 TTQTSDE
+734 IRIPKVTYYTDGNGTMT
-741 AGYFDLGPLDH
+741 GY
-752 GESTRREICMAL
+752 
-764 EQMGFEIEASHH
+764 
-776 EVAQGQHEIDFK
+776 
-788 YAPALECA
+788 
-796 DKIMTFKLAVK
+796 
-807 SLAQK
+807 
-812 NGLHATFMPKP
+812 
-823 VSGAAGSGMHVN
+823 
-835 MSLFR
+835 
-840 DGKNAFY
+840 
-847 DEADPRHL
+847 
-855 SPLAYQFIAG
+855 
-865 LLGHVRGCCAVT
+865 
-877 NPLVNSYKRLVPGY
+877 
-891 EAPCHLAWST
+891 ST
-901 GNRSALVRIPTPRGN
+901 GNGGVAVMQPSADGSVEMGENGEVNVYAMTQEQADEILGLINATTAVYGYDESIMGIITDEAAPYFAGEKSLDDTVN
-916 STRVELRSPDPA
+916 MIQSRV
-928 CNPYLALAACLAA
+928 
-941 GLDGIE
+941 
-947 QQMTPPAPLTG
+947 
-958 NLYEVGDASGIQR
+958 NLYVA
-971 LPGSL
+971 
-976 EEAVRALEAD
+976 
-986 SVITD
+986 
-991 ALGAHVTEQYL
+991 EQ
-1002 AGKRRECRSYAAQV
+1002 S
-1016 SQWELEQYLVA
+1016 
-1027 Y
+1027 

>member
-15 MLLGMFS
+15 MLLGMFA

-60 QAEYLPIPEN
+60 QAEYLPIPDN
-70 IQYVNT
+70 VQYVNT

-105 EYDNYRSALFKM
+105 EYDNYRSALFKL

-130 QLPEVPEGWMGST
+130 QLPEVPEGWMGSSE
-143 DLNTIQA
+143 LNNIQA
-150 GADGTLWA
+150 AADGTLWA

-195 DADGKEIKRIEFSQT
+195 DADGKELNRIEFNQT
-210 DEDGNSFYVSS
+210 DENGNSFYVSS

-244 GNKKTTVDL
+244 GNQKTTVDL
-253 GENGGDL
+253 SENGGEL
-260 CELKAGVVGVSYYKN
+260 CELKAGVVGVCYYKN

-303 LPDVAYSFFPGDD
+303 IPDSAYNFFPGDD

-353 LNSYSILPDGRV
+353 INSYSILPDGRV

-409 NRRDAIVKFNRA
+409 NMRDAIVKFNRA

-504 LESADGKLYQLPS
+504 LESADGKLYQLPR

-586 FDSDEFKALLEFAN
+586 FDSDEYKALLEFAN

-719 DAMTEEYQTDENGKP
+719 DAMTEEYQTDENGNVVKDENGNP
-734 TTQTSDE
+734 IRIPKMTYYTTDAGGGVAFAATTETAASTVVIGGSGVNEDGSISIYAMTQEQADQILDLINATTAVYGYDESILNIISDE
-741 AGYFDLGPLDH
+741 AAAYFA
-752 GESTRREICMAL
+752 GE
-764 EQMGFEIEASHH
+764 
-776 EVAQGQHEIDFK
+776 
-788 YAPALECA
+788 
-796 DKIMTFKLAVK
+796 K
-807 SLAQK
+807 SLDDTA
-812 NGLHATFMPKP
+812 
-823 VSGAAGSGMHVN
+823 N
-835 MSLFR
+835 MIQS
-840 DGKNAFY
+840 
-847 DEADPRHL
+847 
-855 SPLAYQFIAG
+855 
-865 LLGHVRGCCAVT
+865 
-877 NPLVNSYKRLVPGY
+877 
-891 EAPCHLAWST
+891 
-901 GNRSALVRIPTPRGN
+901 
-916 STRVELRSPDPA
+916 RV
-928 CNPYLALAACLAA
+928 
-941 GLDGIE
+941 
-947 QQMTPPAPLTG
+947 
-958 NLYEVGDASGIQR
+958 NLYVA
-971 LPGSL
+971 
-976 EEAVRALEAD
+976 
-986 SVITD
+986 
-991 ALGAHVTEQYL
+991 EQ
-1002 AGKRRECRSYAAQV
+1002 S
-1016 SQWELEQYLVA
+1016 
-1027 Y
+1027 

>member
-1 MKTYRVIAALLALV
+1 MKTYRMIAALLAIV
-15 MLLGMFS
+15 MLLGVFA
-22 GCSKNRGETTDPAN
+22 GCSKNSDNTTDPAN
-36 PSNNPGTKTETNDE
+36 PGSSTGTKTETNDE
-50 KAASTSKYAY
+50 KAASTSKYTY
-60 QAEYLPIPEN
+60 QAEFLPIPDN

-76 STISGSNLYFTGSI
+76 STISGANLYFTGSI
-90 IDGKKTYTDENGEET
+90 IDGKQTYTDENGEEI

-117 DVETGDCTELTEF
+117 DIETGDCTELTEF

-165 RYNPPADLA
+165 RYNPPADMA
-174 EDDSMYNYYEEGEN
+174 ADDSMYNYYEQGEN

-195 DADGKEIKRIEFSQT
+195 DADGKELKRIEFNQT
-210 DEDGNSFYVSS
+210 DENGNSFYVSN

-253 GENGGDL
+253 SENGGEL
-260 CELKAGVVGVSYYKN
+260 CELKAGVVGVCYYKN

-303 LPDVAYSFFPGDD
+303 IPDSAYNFFPGDD

-365 IAFESSYDDQAQKNN
+365 IAFESTYDDQTQTNT

-404 MYLDW
+404 NGLDW
-409 NRRDAIVKFNRA
+409 NMRDAIVKFNRA

-437 DDDYNAGIQKLN
+437 DDDYTAGIQKLN

-468 PVEQYA
+468 PIEQYA

-483 ELIDADAD
+483 ELIDADPD
-491 LSREDFVQPVLKA
+491 MSRESFVQPVLKA
-504 LESADGKLYQLPS
+504 LESADGKLYQLPQ
-517 TFAVSTAIALDKVA
+517 TFAVDTAIALDKVV
-531 GDYDTWNLAAVKDA
+531 GEYDTWNLAAVKDA
-545 MTKLQDGAS
+545 MTKLQDGAT

-561 KSDILQT
+561 KSDILST

-573 IDAFVDWENGSAH
+573 IDAFVDWENGAAH

-600 QFPETY
+600 SFPDTY
-606 DWENATDEEN
+606 DWENADEEDQ

-624 SGKQLMTDMYVS
+624 AGKQLMSSFYVS
-636 SFEDMLYQLTGYNG
+636 SLEDILYQLTGYNG
-650 GVKFVGYPSEDGTSN
+650 KVKFVGYPSEDGTSN
-665 HTFQID
+665 HAFQID
-671 GSIAISST
+671 GAIAISST

-694 TEDYQSGSNVWNFP
+694 NEEYQSSYNIWSFP
-708 INQKAFDQKMK
+708 INQAAFDAKLKEM
-719 DAMTEEYQTDENGKP
+719 MTEEYQTDDNGNVMKDDNGNP
-734 TTQTSDE
+734 IRIPKVTYYTDGNGTMT
-741 AGYFDLGPLDH
+741 GY
-752 GESTRREICMAL
+752 
-764 EQMGFEIEASHH
+764 
-776 EVAQGQHEIDFK
+776 
-788 YAPALECA
+788 
-796 DKIMTFKLAVK
+796 
-807 SLAQK
+807 
-812 NGLHATFMPKP
+812 
-823 VSGAAGSGMHVN
+823 
-835 MSLFR
+835 
-840 DGKNAFY
+840 
-847 DEADPRHL
+847 
-855 SPLAYQFIAG
+855 
-865 LLGHVRGCCAVT
+865 
-877 NPLVNSYKRLVPGY
+877 
-891 EAPCHLAWST
+891 ST
-901 GNRSALVRIPTPRGN
+901 GNGGVAVMQASADGSVEMGENGEVNVYAMTQEQADEILGLINATTAVYGYDESIMNIITDEAAPYFAGEKSLDDTV
-916 STRVELRSPDPA
+916 SMIQSRV
-928 CNPYLALAACLAA
+928 
-941 GLDGIE
+941 
-947 QQMTPPAPLTG
+947 
-958 NLYEVGDASGIQR
+958 NLYVA
-971 LPGSL
+971 
-976 EEAVRALEAD
+976 
-986 SVITD
+986 
-991 ALGAHVTEQYL
+991 EQ
-1002 AGKRRECRSYAAQV
+1002 S
-1016 SQWELEQYLVA
+1016 
-1027 Y
+1027 

>member
-22 GCSKNRGETTDPAN
+22 GCSKNGSETTDPAN

-60 QAEYLPIPEN
+60 QAEYLPIPDN
-70 IQYVNT
+70 VQYVNT

-90 IDGKKTYTDENGEET
+90 IDGKQTYTDENGEEI

-210 DEDGNSFYVSS
+210 DENGNSFYVSS

-232 SDWQNVYIYDQD
+232 SDWQSVYIYDQD

-353 LNSYSILPDGRV
+353 INSYSILPDGRV
-365 IAFESSYDDQAQKNN
+365 IAFENSYDDQAQKNN

-409 NRRDAIVKFNRA
+409 NMRDAIVKFNRA

-636 SFEDMLYQLTGYNG
+636 SFEDMLHQLTGYNG

-719 DAMTEEYQTDENGKP
+719 DAMTEEYQTDENGNVVKDENGNP
-734 TTQTSDE
+734 IRIPKMTYYTTDAGGGVAFAATTETAASTVVIGGSGVNEDGSISIYAMSQEQADQILDLINATTAVYGYDESILNIISDE
-741 AGYFDLGPLDH
+741 AAAYFA
-752 GESTRREICMAL
+752 GE
-764 EQMGFEIEASHH
+764 
-776 EVAQGQHEIDFK
+776 
-788 YAPALECA
+788 
-796 DKIMTFKLAVK
+796 K
-807 SLAQK
+807 SLDDTA
-812 NGLHATFMPKP
+812 
-823 VSGAAGSGMHVN
+823 N
-835 MSLFR
+835 MIQS
-840 DGKNAFY
+840 
-847 DEADPRHL
+847 
-855 SPLAYQFIAG
+855 
-865 LLGHVRGCCAVT
+865 
-877 NPLVNSYKRLVPGY
+877 
-891 EAPCHLAWST
+891 
-901 GNRSALVRIPTPRGN
+901 
-916 STRVELRSPDPA
+916 RV
-928 CNPYLALAACLAA
+928 
-941 GLDGIE
+941 
-947 QQMTPPAPLTG
+947 
-958 NLYEVGDASGIQR
+958 NLYVA
-971 LPGSL
+971 
-976 EEAVRALEAD
+976 
-986 SVITD
+986 
-991 ALGAHVTEQYL
+991 EQ
-1002 AGKRRECRSYAAQV
+1002 S
-1016 SQWELEQYLVA
+1016 
-1027 Y
+1027 

>member
-1 MKTYRVIAALLALV
+1 MKTYRMIAALLAIV
-15 MLLGMFS
+15 MLLGVFA
-22 GCSKNRGETTDPAN
+22 GCSKNSDNTTEPAN
-36 PSNNPGTKTETNDE
+36 PGSSTGTKTETNDE
-50 KAASTSKYAY
+50 KAASTSKYTY
-60 QAEYLPIPEN
+60 QAEFLPIPDN

-76 STISGSNLYFTGSI
+76 STISGANLYFTGSI
-90 IDGKKTYTDENGEET
+90 IDGKQTYTDENGEEI

-117 DVETGDCTELTEF
+117 DIETGDCTELTEF

-174 EDDSMYNYYEEGEN
+174 ADDSMYNYYEQGEN

-195 DADGKEIKRIEFSQT
+195 DADGKELKRIEFNQT
-210 DEDGNSFYVSS
+210 DENGNSFYVSN

-253 GENGGDL
+253 SENGGEL
-260 CELKAGVVGVSYYKN
+260 CELKAGVVGVCYYKN

-303 LPDVAYSFFPGDD
+303 IPDSAYNFFPGDD

-365 IAFESSYDDQAQKNN
+365 IAFENSYDDGMEKNT

-409 NRRDAIVKFNRA
+409 NMRDAIVKFNRA

-437 DDDYNAGIQKLN
+437 DDDYTAGIQKLN

-468 PVEQYA
+468 PIEQYA

-504 LESADGKLYQLPS
+504 LESADGKLYQLPQ
-517 TFAVSTAIALDKVA
+517 TFAVDTAIALDKVV
-531 GDYDTWNLAAVKDA
+531 GEYDTWNLAAVKDA
-545 MTKLQDGAS
+545 MTKLQDGAT

-561 KSDILQT
+561 KSDILST

-573 IDAFVDWENGSAH
+573 IDAFVDWENGAAH

-600 QFPETY
+600 SFPDTY
-606 DWENATDEEN
+606 DWENADEEDQ

-624 SGKQLMTDMYVS
+624 AGKQLMSSFYVS
-636 SFEDMLYQLTGYNG
+636 SLEDILYQLTGYNG
-650 GVKFVGYPSEDGTSN
+650 KVKFVGYPSEDGTSN
-665 HTFQID
+665 HAFQID
-671 GSIAISST
+671 GAIAISST

-694 TEDYQSGSNVWNFP
+694 NEEYQSSYNIWSFP
-708 INQKAFDQKMK
+708 INQAAFDAKLKEM
-719 DAMTEEYQTDENGKP
+719 MTEEYQTDDNGNPIRIPKV
-734 TTQTSDE
+734 TYYTDGNGTMT
-741 AGYFDLGPLDH
+741 GY
-752 GESTRREICMAL
+752 
-764 EQMGFEIEASHH
+764 
-776 EVAQGQHEIDFK
+776 
-788 YAPALECA
+788 
-796 DKIMTFKLAVK
+796 
-807 SLAQK
+807 
-812 NGLHATFMPKP
+812 
-823 VSGAAGSGMHVN
+823 
-835 MSLFR
+835 
-840 DGKNAFY
+840 
-847 DEADPRHL
+847 
-855 SPLAYQFIAG
+855 
-865 LLGHVRGCCAVT
+865 
-877 NPLVNSYKRLVPGY
+877 
-891 EAPCHLAWST
+891 ST
-901 GNRSALVRIPTPRGN
+901 GNGGVAVMQASADGSVEMGENGEVNVYAMTQEQADEILGLINATTAVYGYDESIMGIITDEAAPYFAGEKSLDDTVN
-916 STRVELRSPDPA
+916 MIQSRV
-928 CNPYLALAACLAA
+928 
-941 GLDGIE
+941 
-947 QQMTPPAPLTG
+947 
-958 NLYEVGDASGIQR
+958 NLYVA
-971 LPGSL
+971 
-976 EEAVRALEAD
+976 
-986 SVITD
+986 
-991 ALGAHVTEQYL
+991 EQ
-1002 AGKRRECRSYAAQV
+1002 S
-1016 SQWELEQYLVA
+1016 
-1027 Y
+1027 

>member
-1 MKTYRVIAALLALV
+1 MKTYRMIAALLAIV
-15 MLLGMFS
+15 MLLGVFA
-22 GCSKNRGETTDPAN
+22 GCSKNSDNTTEPAN
-36 PSNNPGTKTETNDE
+36 PGSSTGTKTETNDE
-50 KAASTSKYAY
+50 KAASTSKYTY
-60 QAEYLPIPEN
+60 QAEFLPIPDN

-76 STISGSNLYFTGSI
+76 STISGANLYFTGSI
-90 IDGKKTYTDENGEET
+90 IDGKQTYTDENGEEI
-105 EYDNYRSALFKM
+105 EYDNYRSALFRM

-143 DLNTIQA
+143 DLNTIQT

-174 EDDSMYNYYEEGEN
+174 ADDSMYNYYEQGEN

-195 DADGKEIKRIEFSQT
+195 DADGKELKRIEFNQT
-210 DEDGNSFYVSS
+210 DENGNSFYVSN

-253 GENGGDL
+253 GENGGEL
-260 CELKAGVVGVSYYKN
+260 CELKAGVVGVCYYKN

-303 LPDVAYSFFPGDD
+303 IPDSAYNFFPGDD

-365 IAFESSYDDQAQKNN
+365 IAFENTYDEQTQTNT

-409 NRRDAIVKFNRA
+409 NMRDAIVKFNRA

-437 DDDYNAGIQKLN
+437 DDDYTAGIQKLN

-468 PVEQYA
+468 PIEQYA

-504 LESADGKLYQLPS
+504 LESADGKLYQLPQ
-517 TFAVSTAIALDKVA
+517 TFTVDTAIALDKVV
-531 GDYDTWNLAAVKDA
+531 GEYDTWNLAAVKDA
-545 MTKLQDGAS
+545 MTKLQDGAT

-561 KSDILQT
+561 KSDILST

-573 IDAFVDWENGSAH
+573 IDAFVDWENGAAH

-600 QFPETY
+600 SFPDTY
-606 DWENATDEEN
+606 DWENADEEDQ

-624 SGKQLMTDMYVS
+624 AGKQLMSSFYVS
-636 SFEDMLYQLTGYNG
+636 SLEDILYQLTGYNG
-650 GVKFVGYPSEDGTSN
+650 KVKFVGYPSEDGTSN
-665 HTFQID
+665 HAFQID
-671 GSIAISST
+671 GAIAISST

-694 TEDYQSGSNVWNFP
+694 NEEYQSSYNIWSFP
-708 INQKAFDQKMK
+708 INQAAFDAKLKEM
-719 DAMTEEYQTDENGKP
+719 MTEEYQTDDNGNVMKDDNGNPIRIPKVTYYTDGNGTMTGYSTGNGGVAVMQASADGSVEMGENGEVNVYAMTQEQADEILGLINA
-734 TTQTSDE
+734 TTAVYGYDESILNIISDE
-741 AGYFDLGPLDH
+741 AAAYFA
-752 GESTRREICMAL
+752 GE
-764 EQMGFEIEASHH
+764 
-776 EVAQGQHEIDFK
+776 
-788 YAPALECA
+788 
-796 DKIMTFKLAVK
+796 K
-807 SLAQK
+807 SLDDTA
-812 NGLHATFMPKP
+812 
-823 VSGAAGSGMHVN
+823 N
-835 MSLFR
+835 MIQS
-840 DGKNAFY
+840 
-847 DEADPRHL
+847 
-855 SPLAYQFIAG
+855 
-865 LLGHVRGCCAVT
+865 
-877 NPLVNSYKRLVPGY
+877 
-891 EAPCHLAWST
+891 
-901 GNRSALVRIPTPRGN
+901 
-916 STRVELRSPDPA
+916 RV
-928 CNPYLALAACLAA
+928 
-941 GLDGIE
+941 
-947 QQMTPPAPLTG
+947 
-958 NLYEVGDASGIQR
+958 NLYVA
-971 LPGSL
+971 
-976 EEAVRALEAD
+976 
-986 SVITD
+986 
-991 ALGAHVTEQYL
+991 EQ
-1002 AGKRRECRSYAAQV
+1002 S
-1016 SQWELEQYLVA
+1016 
-1027 Y
+1027 

>member
-22 GCSKNRGETTDPAN
+22 GCSKNGSETTDPAN

-60 QAEYLPIPEN
+60 QAEYLPIPDN
-70 IQYVNT
+70 VQYVNT

-117 DVETGDCTELTEF
+117 DVETGACTELTEF
-130 QLPEVPEGWMGST
+130 QLPEVPEGWMGSSE
-143 DLNTIQA
+143 LNNIQA
-150 GADGTLWA
+150 AADGTLWA

-188 KTGLLHL
+188 KMGLLHL
-195 DADGKEIKRIEFSQT
+195 DADGKELKRIEFNQT
-210 DEDGNSFYVSS
+210 DENGNSFYVSS

-232 SDWQNVYIYDQD
+232 SDWQSVYIYDQD

-353 LNSYSILPDGRV
+353 INSYSILPDGRV

-409 NRRDAIVKFNRA
+409 NMRDAIVKFNRA

-460 IDINTYSM
+460 IDINTYNM

-483 ELIDADAD
+483 ELIDADPE
-491 LSREDFVQPVLKA
+491 LSRENFVQPVLKA

-561 KSDILQT
+561 KTDILQT

-694 TEDYQSGSNVWNFP
+694 TEDYQSGYNVWNFP

-719 DAMTEEYQTDENGKP
+719 DAMTEEYQTDENGNVVKDENGNP
-734 TTQTSDE
+734 IRIPKMTYYTTDAGGGVAFAATTETAASTVVIGGSGVNEDGSISIYAMSQEQADQILDLINATTAVYGYDE
-741 AGYFDLGPLDH
+741 SILNIISGEAAAYFAG
-752 GESTRREICMAL
+752 E
-764 EQMGFEIEASHH
+764 
-776 EVAQGQHEIDFK
+776 
-788 YAPALECA
+788 
-796 DKIMTFKLAVK
+796 K
-807 SLAQK
+807 SLDDTA
-812 NGLHATFMPKP
+812 
-823 VSGAAGSGMHVN
+823 N
-835 MSLFR
+835 MIQS
-840 DGKNAFY
+840 
-847 DEADPRHL
+847 
-855 SPLAYQFIAG
+855 
-865 LLGHVRGCCAVT
+865 
-877 NPLVNSYKRLVPGY
+877 
-891 EAPCHLAWST
+891 
-901 GNRSALVRIPTPRGN
+901 
-916 STRVELRSPDPA
+916 RV
-928 CNPYLALAACLAA
+928 
-941 GLDGIE
+941 
-947 QQMTPPAPLTG
+947 
-958 NLYEVGDASGIQR
+958 NLYVA
-971 LPGSL
+971 
-976 EEAVRALEAD
+976 
-986 SVITD
+986 
-991 ALGAHVTEQYL
+991 EQ
-1002 AGKRRECRSYAAQV
+1002 S
-1016 SQWELEQYLVA
+1016 
-1027 Y
+1027 

>member
-1 MKTYRVIAALLALV
+1 MKTYRMIAALLAIV
-15 MLLGMFS
+15 MLLGVFA
-22 GCSKNRGETTDPAN
+22 GCSKNSDNTTDPAN
-36 PSNNPGTKTETNDE
+36 PGSSTGTKTETNDE
-50 KAASTSKYAY
+50 KAASTSKYTY
-60 QAEYLPIPEN
+60 QAEFLPIPDN

-76 STISGSNLYFTGSI
+76 STISGANLYFTGSI
-90 IDGKKTYTDENGEET
+90 IDGKQTYTDENGEEI

-174 EDDSMYNYYEEGEN
+174 ADDSMYNYYEQGEN

-195 DADGKEIKRIEFSQT
+195 DADGKELKRIEFNQT
-210 DEDGNSFYVSS
+210 DENGNSFYVSN

-253 GENGGDL
+253 GENGGEL

-330 YKFDTDTKDKVID
+330 YKFDTGTKDKVID

-353 LNSYSILPDGRV
+353 INSYSILPDGRV
-365 IAFESSYDDQAQKNN
+365 IAFENSYDDQAQKNN

-409 NRRDAIVKFNRA
+409 NMRDAIVKFNRA

-561 KSDILQT
+561 KSDILPT
-568 CISRN
+568 CIARN
-573 IDAFVDWENGSAH
+573 IAAFVDWENGSAH

-616 DSAQNRMN
+616 DSAQNLMN

-636 SFEDMLYQLTGYNG
+636 SFEDMLYQLTGYIG
-650 GVKFVGYPSEDGTSN
+650 GV
-665 HTFQID
+665 
-671 GSIAISST
+671 
-679 CADKTAAW
+679 
-687 NFMKQFL
+687 
-694 TEDYQSGSNVWNFP
+694 
-708 INQKAFDQKMK
+708 
-719 DAMTEEYQTDENGKP
+719 
-734 TTQTSDE
+734 
-741 AGYFDLGPLDH
+741 
-752 GESTRREICMAL
+752 
-764 EQMGFEIEASHH
+764 
-776 EVAQGQHEIDFK
+776 
-788 YAPALECA
+788 
-796 DKIMTFKLAVK
+796 
-807 SLAQK
+807 
-812 NGLHATFMPKP
+812 
-823 VSGAAGSGMHVN
+823 
-835 MSLFR
+835 
-840 DGKNAFY
+840 
-847 DEADPRHL
+847 
-855 SPLAYQFIAG
+855 
-865 LLGHVRGCCAVT
+865 
-877 NPLVNSYKRLVPGY
+877 
-891 EAPCHLAWST
+891 
-901 GNRSALVRIPTPRGN
+901 
-916 STRVELRSPDPA
+916 
-928 CNPYLALAACLAA
+928 
-941 GLDGIE
+941 
-947 QQMTPPAPLTG
+947 
-958 NLYEVGDASGIQR
+958 
-971 LPGSL
+971 
-976 EEAVRALEAD
+976 
-986 SVITD
+986 
-991 ALGAHVTEQYL
+991 
-1002 AGKRRECRSYAAQV
+1002 
-1016 SQWELEQYLVA
+1016 
-1027 Y
+1027 

>member
-22 GCSKNRGETTDPAN
+22 GCSKNGSETTDPAN

-60 QAEYLPIPEN
+60 QAEYLPIPDN
-70 IQYVNT
+70 VQYVNT
-76 STISGSNLYFTGSI
+76 STISGANLYFTGSI
-90 IDGKKTYTDENGEET
+90 IDGKQTYTDENGEET

-117 DVETGDCTELTEF
+117 DVETGACTELTEF
-130 QLPEVPEGWMGST
+130 QLPEVPEGWLGSS
-143 DLNTIQA
+143 DLNNLQS

-158 IYGSYTY
+158 IYNNYTY

-303 LPDVAYSFFPGDD
+303 LPDAAYSFFPGDD

-330 YKFDTDTKDKVID
+330 YKFDTGTKDKVID

-353 LNSYSILPDGRV
+353 INSYSILPDGRV

-409 NRRDAIVKFNRA
+409 NMRDAIVKFNRA

-460 IDINTYSM
+460 IDINTYNM

-483 ELIDADAD
+483 ELIDADPE

-561 KSDILQT
+561 KTDILQT

-600 QFPETY
+600 QFPDTY

-671 GSIAISST
+671 GAIAISST

-694 TEDYQSGSNVWNFP
+694 TEDYQSGYNVWNFP

-719 DAMTEEYQTDENGKP
+719 DAMTEEYQTDENGNVVKDENGNP
-734 TTQTSDE
+734 IRIPKMTYYTTDTGGGVAFAATTETPASTVVIGGSGVNEDGSISIYAMTQEQADQILDLINATTAVYGYDESILNIISDE
-741 AGYFDLGPLDH
+741 AAAYFA
-752 GESTRREICMAL
+752 GE
-764 EQMGFEIEASHH
+764 
-776 EVAQGQHEIDFK
+776 
-788 YAPALECA
+788 
-796 DKIMTFKLAVK
+796 K
-807 SLAQK
+807 SLDDTA
-812 NGLHATFMPKP
+812 
-823 VSGAAGSGMHVN
+823 N
-835 MSLFR
+835 MIQS
-840 DGKNAFY
+840 
-847 DEADPRHL
+847 
-855 SPLAYQFIAG
+855 
-865 LLGHVRGCCAVT
+865 
-877 NPLVNSYKRLVPGY
+877 
-891 EAPCHLAWST
+891 
-901 GNRSALVRIPTPRGN
+901 
-916 STRVELRSPDPA
+916 RV
-928 CNPYLALAACLAA
+928 
-941 GLDGIE
+941 
-947 QQMTPPAPLTG
+947 
-958 NLYEVGDASGIQR
+958 NLYVA
-971 LPGSL
+971 
-976 EEAVRALEAD
+976 
-986 SVITD
+986 
-991 ALGAHVTEQYL
+991 EQ
-1002 AGKRRECRSYAAQV
+1002 S
-1016 SQWELEQYLVA
+1016 
-1027 Y
+1027 

>member
-1 MKTYRVIAALLALV
+1 MKTYRMIAALLAIV
-15 MLLGMFS
+15 MLLGVFA
-22 GCSKNRGETTDPAN
+22 GCSKNSDNTTEPAN
-36 PSNNPGTKTETNDE
+36 PGSSTGTKTETNDE
-50 KAASTSKYAY
+50 KAASTSKYTY
-60 QAEYLPIPEN
+60 QAEFLPIPDN

-76 STISGSNLYFTGSI
+76 STISGANLYFTGSI
-90 IDGKKTYTDENGEET
+90 IDGKQTYTDENGEEI

-117 DVETGDCTELTEF
+117 DIETGDCTELTEF

-174 EDDSMYNYYEEGEN
+174 ADDSMYNYYEQGEN

-195 DADGKEIKRIEFSQT
+195 DADGKELKRIEFNQT
-210 DEDGNSFYVSS
+210 DENGNSFYVSN

-253 GENGGDL
+253 SENGGEL
-260 CELKAGVVGVSYYKN
+260 CELKAGVVGVCYYKN

-303 LPDVAYSFFPGDD
+303 IPDSAYNFFPGDD

-365 IAFESSYDDQAQKNN
+365 IAFENTYDDQTQTNT

-409 NRRDAIVKFNRA
+409 NMRDAIVKFNRA

-437 DDDYNAGIQKLN
+437 DDDYTAGIQKLN

-468 PVEQYA
+468 PIEQYA

-504 LESADGKLYQLPS
+504 LESADGKLYQLPQ
-517 TFAVSTAIALDKVA
+517 TFAVDTAIALDKVV
-531 GDYDTWNLAAVKDA
+531 GEYDTWNLAAVKDA
-545 MTKLQDGAS
+545 MTKLQDGAT

-561 KSDILQT
+561 KSDILST

-573 IDAFVDWENGSAH
+573 IDAFVDWENGAAH

-600 QFPETY
+600 SFPDTY
-606 DWENATDEEN
+606 DWENADEEDQ

-624 SGKQLMTDMYVS
+624 AGKQLMSSFYVS
-636 SFEDMLYQLTGYNG
+636 SLEDILYQLTGYNG
-650 GVKFVGYPSEDGTSN
+650 KVKFVGYPSEDGTSN
-665 HTFQID
+665 HAFQID
-671 GSIAISST
+671 GAIAISST

-694 TEDYQSGSNVWNFP
+694 NEEYQSSYNIWSFP
-708 INQKAFDQKMK
+708 INQAAFDAKLKEM
-719 DAMTEEYQTDENGKP
+719 MTEEYQTDDNGNVMKDDNGNPIRIPKVTYYTDGNGTMTGYSTGNGGVAVMQPSADGSVEMGENGEVNVYAMTQEQADEILGLINA
-734 TTQTSDE
+734 TTAVYGYDESILNIISDE
-741 AGYFDLGPLDH
+741 AAAYFA
-752 GESTRREICMAL
+752 GE
-764 EQMGFEIEASHH
+764 
-776 EVAQGQHEIDFK
+776 
-788 YAPALECA
+788 
-796 DKIMTFKLAVK
+796 K
-807 SLAQK
+807 SLDDTA
-812 NGLHATFMPKP
+812 
-823 VSGAAGSGMHVN
+823 N
-835 MSLFR
+835 MIQS
-840 DGKNAFY
+840 
-847 DEADPRHL
+847 
-855 SPLAYQFIAG
+855 
-865 LLGHVRGCCAVT
+865 
-877 NPLVNSYKRLVPGY
+877 
-891 EAPCHLAWST
+891 
-901 GNRSALVRIPTPRGN
+901 
-916 STRVELRSPDPA
+916 RV
-928 CNPYLALAACLAA
+928 
-941 GLDGIE
+941 
-947 QQMTPPAPLTG
+947 
-958 NLYEVGDASGIQR
+958 NLYVA
-971 LPGSL
+971 
-976 EEAVRALEAD
+976 
-986 SVITD
+986 
-991 ALGAHVTEQYL
+991 EQ
-1002 AGKRRECRSYAAQV
+1002 S
-1016 SQWELEQYLVA
+1016 
-1027 Y
+1027 

>member
-22 GCSKNRGETTDPAN
+22 GCSKNGSETTDPAN

-60 QAEYLPIPEN
+60 QAEYLPIPDT

-76 STISGSNLYFTGSI
+76 STISGASLYFTGNI
-90 IDGKKTYTDENGEET
+90 IDGKQTYTDETGAEI

-130 QLPEVPEGWMGST
+130 QLPEVPEGWLGSS
-143 DLNTIQA
+143 DLSNLQA
-150 GADGTLWA
+150 AADGTLWA
-158 IYGSYTY
+158 IYSSYTY

-195 DADGKEIKRIEFSQT
+195 DADGKELSRIEFSQT
-210 DEDGNSFYVSS
+210 DENGNNFYVSS

-232 SDWQNVYIYDQD
+232 GDWQNVYIYDQD
-244 GNKKTTVDL
+244 GKLKTTVDL

-260 CELKAGVVGVSYYKN
+260 CELKAGVVGVSYYKY

-281 ESGRVFQEID
+281 EGGRVFQELD

-303 LPDVAYSFFPGDD
+303 LPDVAYNFFPGDD

-330 YKFDTDTKDKVID
+330 YKFDTDTKEKVVD
-343 WIECDINSNN
+343 WLECDINANN

-365 IAFESSYDDQAQKNN
+365 IAFESTYDEQAQKNN

-409 NRRDAIVKFNRA
+409 NMRDAIVKFNRA

-460 IDINTYSM
+460 IDINTYNM

-504 LESADGKLYQLPS
+504 LESADGKLYQLPN

-600 QFPETY
+600 QFPDTY

-636 SFEDMLYQLTGYNG
+636 SFEDMLYSLTGYNG
-650 GVKFVGYPSEDGTSN
+650 GVKFVGYPSETGTAN
-665 HTFQID
+665 HAFQID

-694 TEDYQSGSNVWNFP
+694 TEDYQSSYNVWNFP
-708 INQKAFDQKMK
+708 INQKAFDKKMQE
-719 DAMTEEYQTDENGKP
+719 AMTEEYQTDENGNIMKDENGNP
-734 TTQTSDE
+734 IRIPKMTYYTDGNGGGVMYGMTAEAASSTVVIGGTVINDDGSISIYAMTQEQADQILDLINATTTVFGYDESILNIISDE
-741 AGYFDLGPLDH
+741 AAAYFA
-752 GESTRREICMAL
+752 GE
-764 EQMGFEIEASHH
+764 
-776 EVAQGQHEIDFK
+776 
-788 YAPALECA
+788 
-796 DKIMTFKLAVK
+796 K
-807 SLAQK
+807 SLDDTA
-812 NGLHATFMPKP
+812 
-823 VSGAAGSGMHVN
+823 N
-835 MSLFR
+835 MIQS
-840 DGKNAFY
+840 
-847 DEADPRHL
+847 
-855 SPLAYQFIAG
+855 
-865 LLGHVRGCCAVT
+865 
-877 NPLVNSYKRLVPGY
+877 
-891 EAPCHLAWST
+891 
-901 GNRSALVRIPTPRGN
+901 
-916 STRVELRSPDPA
+916 RV
-928 CNPYLALAACLAA
+928 
-941 GLDGIE
+941 
-947 QQMTPPAPLTG
+947 
-958 NLYEVGDASGIQR
+958 NLYVA
-971 LPGSL
+971 
-976 EEAVRALEAD
+976 
-986 SVITD
+986 
-991 ALGAHVTEQYL
+991 EQ
-1002 AGKRRECRSYAAQV
+1002 S
-1016 SQWELEQYLVA
+1016 
-1027 Y
+1027 

>member
-15 MLLGMFS
+15 MLLGMFA
-22 GCSKNRGETTDPAN
+22 GCSKNGSETTDPAN

-60 QAEYLPIPEN
+60 QAEYLPIPDN
-70 IQYVNT
+70 VQYVNT

-90 IDGKKTYTDENGEET
+90 IDGKQTYTDENGEET
-105 EYDNYRSALFKM
+105 EYDNYRSALFKL

-130 QLPEVPEGWMGST
+130 QLPEVPEGWMGSSE
-143 DLNTIQA
+143 LNTIQA

-195 DADGKEIKRIEFSQT
+195 DADGKELNRIEFNQT
-210 DEDGNSFYVSS
+210 DENGNSFYVSS

-232 SDWQNVYIYDQD
+232 SDWQSVYIYDQD

-353 LNSYSILPDGRV
+353 INSYSILPDGRV

-409 NRRDAIVKFNRA
+409 NMRDAIVKFNRA

-460 IDINTYSM
+460 IDIDTYSM

-561 KSDILQT
+561 KTDILQT

-600 QFPETY
+600 QFPDTY

-624 SGKQLMTDMYVS
+624 SGKQLMTDMYFS

-694 TEDYQSGSNVWNFP
+694 TEDYQSGYNVWNFP

-719 DAMTEEYQTDENGKP
+719 DAMTEEYQTDENGNVVKDENGNP
-734 TTQTSDE
+734 IRIPKMTYYTTDAGGGVAFAATTETAASTVVIGGSGVNEDGSISIYAMTQEQTDQILDLINATTAVYGYDESILNIISDE
-741 AGYFDLGPLDH
+741 AAAYFA
-752 GESTRREICMAL
+752 GE
-764 EQMGFEIEASHH
+764 
-776 EVAQGQHEIDFK
+776 
-788 YAPALECA
+788 
-796 DKIMTFKLAVK
+796 K
-807 SLAQK
+807 SLDDTA
-812 NGLHATFMPKP
+812 
-823 VSGAAGSGMHVN
+823 N
-835 MSLFR
+835 MIQS
-840 DGKNAFY
+840 
-847 DEADPRHL
+847 
-855 SPLAYQFIAG
+855 
-865 LLGHVRGCCAVT
+865 
-877 NPLVNSYKRLVPGY
+877 
-891 EAPCHLAWST
+891 
-901 GNRSALVRIPTPRGN
+901 
-916 STRVELRSPDPA
+916 RV
-928 CNPYLALAACLAA
+928 
-941 GLDGIE
+941 
-947 QQMTPPAPLTG
+947 
-958 NLYEVGDASGIQR
+958 NLYVA
-971 LPGSL
+971 
-976 EEAVRALEAD
+976 
-986 SVITD
+986 
-991 ALGAHVTEQYL
+991 EQ
-1002 AGKRRECRSYAAQV
+1002 S
-1016 SQWELEQYLVA
+1016 
-1027 Y
+1027 

>member
-22 GCSKNRGETTDPAN
+22 GCSKNGSETTDPAD

-60 QAEYLPIPEN
+60 QAEYLPIPDN
-70 IQYVNT
+70 VQYVNT

-90 IDGKKTYTDENGEET
+90 IDGKQTYTDENGEET

-117 DVETGDCTELTEF
+117 DVETGNCTELTEF

-195 DADGKEIKRIEFSQT
+195 DADGKELKRIEFSQT
-210 DEDGNSFYVSS
+210 DENGNSFYVSS

-232 SDWQNVYIYDQD
+232 SDWQSVYIYDQD

-353 LNSYSILPDGRV
+353 INSYSILPDGRV

-409 NRRDAIVKFNRA
+409 NMRDAIVKFNRA

-460 IDINTYSM
+460 IDINTYNM

-483 ELIDADAD
+483 ELIDADPE
-491 LSREDFVQPVLKA
+491 LSRESFVQPVLKA
-504 LESADGKLYQLPS
+504 LESADGKLYQLPN

-616 DSAQNRMN
+616 DSAQNLMN

-665 HTFQID
+665 HAFQID
-671 GSIAISST
+671 GAIAISST

-694 TEDYQSGSNVWNFP
+694 TEDYQSGYNVWNFP

-719 DAMTEEYQTDENGKP
+719 DAMTEEYQTDENGNVVKDENGNP
-734 TTQTSDE
+734 IRIPKMTYYTTDAGGGVAFAATTETAASTVVIGGSGVNEDGSISIYAMSQEQADQILDLINATTAVYGYDESILNIISDE
-741 AGYFDLGPLDH
+741 AAAYFA
-752 GESTRREICMAL
+752 GE
-764 EQMGFEIEASHH
+764 
-776 EVAQGQHEIDFK
+776 
-788 YAPALECA
+788 
-796 DKIMTFKLAVK
+796 K
-807 SLAQK
+807 SLDDTA
-812 NGLHATFMPKP
+812 
-823 VSGAAGSGMHVN
+823 N
-835 MSLFR
+835 MIQS
-840 DGKNAFY
+840 
-847 DEADPRHL
+847 
-855 SPLAYQFIAG
+855 
-865 LLGHVRGCCAVT
+865 
-877 NPLVNSYKRLVPGY
+877 
-891 EAPCHLAWST
+891 
-901 GNRSALVRIPTPRGN
+901 
-916 STRVELRSPDPA
+916 RV
-928 CNPYLALAACLAA
+928 
-941 GLDGIE
+941 
-947 QQMTPPAPLTG
+947 
-958 NLYEVGDASGIQR
+958 NLYVA
-971 LPGSL
+971 
-976 EEAVRALEAD
+976 
-986 SVITD
+986 
-991 ALGAHVTEQYL
+991 EQ
-1002 AGKRRECRSYAAQV
+1002 S
-1016 SQWELEQYLVA
+1016 
-1027 Y
+1027 

>member
-22 GCSKNRGETTDPAN
+22 GCSKNGSETTDPAN

-60 QAEYLPIPEN
+60 QAEYLPIPDN
-70 IQYVNT
+70 VQYVNT

-90 IDGKKTYTDENGEET
+90 IDGKQTYTDENGEET
-105 EYDNYRSALFKM
+105 EYDNYRSALFKL

-130 QLPEVPEGWMGST
+130 QLPEVPEGWMGSSE
-143 DLNTIQA
+143 LNNIQA
-150 GADGTLWA
+150 AADGTLWA

-188 KTGLLHL
+188 KMGLLHL
-195 DADGKEIKRIEFSQT
+195 DADGKELKRIEFNQT
-210 DEDGNSFYVSS
+210 DENGNSFYVSS

-353 LNSYSILPDGRV
+353 INSYSILPDGRV
-365 IAFESSYDDQAQKNN
+365 IAFENSYDDGMEKNT

-409 NRRDAIVKFNRA
+409 NMRDAIVKFNRA

-483 ELIDADAD
+483 ELIDADPE
-491 LSREDFVQPVLKA
+491 LSRESFVQPVIKA
-504 LESADGKLYQLPS
+504 LESADGKLYQLPN

-531 GDYDTWNLAAVKDA
+531 GDYDTWNLASVKDA

-561 KSDILQT
+561 KTDILQT

-719 DAMTEEYQTDENGKP
+719 DAMTEEYQTDENGNVVKDENGNP
-734 TTQTSDE
+734 IRIPKMTYYTTDAGGGVAFAATTETAASTVVIGGSGVNEDGSISIYAMTQEQADQILDLINATTAVYGYDESILNIISDE
-741 AGYFDLGPLDH
+741 AAAYFA
-752 GESTRREICMAL
+752 GE
-764 EQMGFEIEASHH
+764 
-776 EVAQGQHEIDFK
+776 
-788 YAPALECA
+788 
-796 DKIMTFKLAVK
+796 K
-807 SLAQK
+807 SLDDTA
-812 NGLHATFMPKP
+812 
-823 VSGAAGSGMHVN
+823 N
-835 MSLFR
+835 MIQS
-840 DGKNAFY
+840 
-847 DEADPRHL
+847 
-855 SPLAYQFIAG
+855 
-865 LLGHVRGCCAVT
+865 
-877 NPLVNSYKRLVPGY
+877 
-891 EAPCHLAWST
+891 
-901 GNRSALVRIPTPRGN
+901 
-916 STRVELRSPDPA
+916 RV
-928 CNPYLALAACLAA
+928 
-941 GLDGIE
+941 
-947 QQMTPPAPLTG
+947 
-958 NLYEVGDASGIQR
+958 NLYVA
-971 LPGSL
+971 
-976 EEAVRALEAD
+976 
-986 SVITD
+986 
-991 ALGAHVTEQYL
+991 EQ
-1002 AGKRRECRSYAAQV
+1002 S
-1016 SQWELEQYLVA
+1016 
-1027 Y
+1027 

>member
-1 MKTYRVIAALLALV
+1 MKTYRMIAALLAIV
-15 MLLGMFS
+15 MLLGVFA
-22 GCSKNRGETTDPAN
+22 GCSKNSDNTTDPAN
-36 PSNNPGTKTETNDE
+36 PGSSTGTKTETNDE
-50 KAASTSKYAY
+50 KAASTSKYTY
-60 QAEYLPIPEN
+60 QAEFLPIPDN

-90 IDGKKTYTDENGEET
+90 IDGKQTYTDENGEEI

-143 DLNTIQA
+143 DLNTIQT

-174 EDDSMYNYYEEGEN
+174 ADDSMYNYYEQGEN

-195 DADGKEIKRIEFSQT
+195 DADGKELKRIEFNQT
-210 DEDGNSFYVSS
+210 DENGNSFYVSN

-253 GENGGDL
+253 GENGGEL
-260 CELKAGVVGVSYYKN
+260 CELKAGVVGVCYYKN

-303 LPDVAYSFFPGDD
+303 LPDSAYNFFPGDD

-365 IAFESSYDDQAQKNN
+365 IAFENSYDDGMEKNT

-409 NRRDAIVKFNRA
+409 NMRDAIVKFNRA

-437 DDDYNAGIQKLN
+437 DDDYTAGIQKLN

-468 PVEQYA
+468 PIEQYA

-504 LESADGKLYQLPS
+504 LESADGKLYQLPQ
-517 TFAVSTAIALDKVA
+517 TFAVDTAIALDKVV
-531 GDYDTWNLAAVKDA
+531 GEYDTWNLAAVKDA
-545 MTKLQDGAS
+545 MTKLQDGAT
-554 VFDVYRT
+554 VFDVYCT
-561 KSDILQT
+561 KSDILST

-573 IDAFVDWENGSAH
+573 IDAFVDWENGAAH

-600 QFPETY
+600 SFPDTY
-606 DWENATDEEN
+606 DWENADEEDQ

-624 SGKQLMTDMYVS
+624 AGKQLMSSFYVS
-636 SFEDMLYQLTGYNG
+636 SLEDILYQLTGYNG
-650 GVKFVGYPSEDGTSN
+650 KVKFVGYPSEDGTSN
-665 HTFQID
+665 HAFQID
-671 GSIAISST
+671 GAIAISST

-694 TEDYQSGSNVWNFP
+694 NEEYQSSYNIWSFP
-708 INQKAFDQKMK
+708 INQAAFDAKLKEM
-719 DAMTEEYQTDENGKP
+719 MTEEYQTDDNGNVMKDDNGNP
-734 TTQTSDE
+734 IRIPKVTYYTDGNGTMT
-741 AGYFDLGPLDH
+741 GY
-752 GESTRREICMAL
+752 
-764 EQMGFEIEASHH
+764 
-776 EVAQGQHEIDFK
+776 
-788 YAPALECA
+788 
-796 DKIMTFKLAVK
+796 
-807 SLAQK
+807 
-812 NGLHATFMPKP
+812 
-823 VSGAAGSGMHVN
+823 
-835 MSLFR
+835 
-840 DGKNAFY
+840 
-847 DEADPRHL
+847 
-855 SPLAYQFIAG
+855 
-865 LLGHVRGCCAVT
+865 
-877 NPLVNSYKRLVPGY
+877 
-891 EAPCHLAWST
+891 ST
-901 GNRSALVRIPTPRGN
+901 GNGGVAVMQASADGSVEMGENGEVNVYAMTQEQADEILGLINATTAVYGYDESIMGIITDEAAPYFAGEKSLDDTVN
-916 STRVELRSPDPA
+916 MIQSRV
-928 CNPYLALAACLAA
+928 
-941 GLDGIE
+941 
-947 QQMTPPAPLTG
+947 
-958 NLYEVGDASGIQR
+958 NLYVA
-971 LPGSL
+971 
-976 EEAVRALEAD
+976 
-986 SVITD
+986 
-991 ALGAHVTEQYL
+991 EQ
-1002 AGKRRECRSYAAQV
+1002 S
-1016 SQWELEQYLVA
+1016 
-1027 Y
+1027 

>member
-1 MKTYRVIAALLALV
+1 MKTYRMIAALLAIV
-15 MLLGMFS
+15 MLLGVFA
-22 GCSKNRGETTDPAN
+22 GCSKNSDNTTDPAN
-36 PSNNPGTKTETNDE
+36 PGSSTGTKTETNDE

-60 QAEYLPIPEN
+60 QAEYLPIPDN

-76 STISGSNLYFTGSI
+76 STISGANLYFTGSI
-90 IDGKKTYTDENGEET
+90 IDGKQTYTDENGEEI

-165 RYNPPADLA
+165 RYNPPADMA
-174 EDDSMYNYYEEGEN
+174 ADDSMYNYYEQGEN

-195 DADGKEIKRIEFSQT
+195 DADGKELKRIEFNQT
-210 DEDGNSFYVSS
+210 DENGNSFYVSN

-244 GNKKTTVDL
+244 GNQKTTVDL
-253 GENGGDL
+253 GENGGEL
-260 CELKAGVVGVSYYKN
+260 CELKAGVVGVCYYKN

-303 LPDVAYSFFPGDD
+303 LPDSAYNFFPGDD

-330 YKFDTDTKDKVID
+330 YKFDTDTKEKVID

-365 IAFESSYDDQAQKNN
+365 IAFENTYDDQTQTNT

-409 NRRDAIVKFNRA
+409 NMRDAIVKFNRA

-437 DDDYNAGIQKLN
+437 DDDYTAGIQKLN

-468 PVEQYA
+468 PIEQYA

-504 LESADGKLYQLPS
+504 LESADGKLYQLPQ
-517 TFAVSTAIALDKVA
+517 TFAVDTAIALDKVV
-531 GDYDTWNLAAVKDA
+531 GEYDTWNLAAVKDA
-545 MTKLQDGAS
+545 MTKLQDGAT

-561 KSDILQT
+561 KSDILST

-573 IDAFVDWENGSAH
+573 IDAFVDWENGAAH

-600 QFPETY
+600 SFPDTY
-606 DWENATDEEN
+606 DWENADEEDQ

-624 SGKQLMTDMYVS
+624 AGKQLMSSFYVS
-636 SFEDMLYQLTGYNG
+636 SLEDILYQLTGYNG
-650 GVKFVGYPSEDGTSN
+650 KVKFVGYPSEDGTSN
-665 HTFQID
+665 HAFQID
-671 GSIAISST
+671 GAIAISST

-694 TEDYQSGSNVWNFP
+694 NEEYQSSYNIWSFP
-708 INQKAFDQKMK
+708 INQAAFDAKLKEM
-719 DAMTEEYQTDENGKP
+719 MTEEYQTDDNGNVMKDDNGNPIRIPKVTYYTDGNGTMTGYSTGNGGVAVMQASADGSVEMGENGEVNVYAMTQEQADEILGLINA
-734 TTQTSDE
+734 TTAVYGYDESILNIISDE
-741 AGYFDLGPLDH
+741 AAAYFA
-752 GESTRREICMAL
+752 GE
-764 EQMGFEIEASHH
+764 
-776 EVAQGQHEIDFK
+776 
-788 YAPALECA
+788 
-796 DKIMTFKLAVK
+796 K
-807 SLAQK
+807 SLDDTA
-812 NGLHATFMPKP
+812 
-823 VSGAAGSGMHVN
+823 N
-835 MSLFR
+835 MIQS
-840 DGKNAFY
+840 
-847 DEADPRHL
+847 
-855 SPLAYQFIAG
+855 
-865 LLGHVRGCCAVT
+865 
-877 NPLVNSYKRLVPGY
+877 
-891 EAPCHLAWST
+891 
-901 GNRSALVRIPTPRGN
+901 
-916 STRVELRSPDPA
+916 RV
-928 CNPYLALAACLAA
+928 
-941 GLDGIE
+941 
-947 QQMTPPAPLTG
+947 
-958 NLYEVGDASGIQR
+958 NLYVA
-971 LPGSL
+971 
-976 EEAVRALEAD
+976 
-986 SVITD
+986 
-991 ALGAHVTEQYL
+991 EQ
-1002 AGKRRECRSYAAQV
+1002 S
-1016 SQWELEQYLVA
+1016 
-1027 Y
+1027 

>member
-15 MLLGMFS
+15 MLLGMFA

-90 IDGKKTYTDENGEET
+90 IDGKQTYTDENGEET
-105 EYDNYRSALFKM
+105 EYDNYRSALFKL

-130 QLPEVPEGWMGST
+130 QLPEVPEGWMGSSE
-143 DLNTIQA
+143 LNNIQA
-150 GADGTLWA
+150 AADGTLWA

-195 DADGKEIKRIEFSQT
+195 DADGKELKRIEFSQT
-210 DEDGNSFYVSS
+210 DENGNSFYVSS

-232 SDWQNVYIYDQD
+232 SDWQSVYIYDQD

-260 CELKAGVVGVSYYKN
+260 CELKAGVVGVRYYKN

-281 ESGRVFQEID
+281 ESGLFFQEID

-353 LNSYSILPDGRV
+353 INSYSILPDGRV

-409 NRRDAIVKFNRA
+409 NMRDAIVKFNRA

-491 LSREDFVQPVLKA
+491 LSRESFVQPVIKA
-504 LESADGKLYQLPS
+504 LESADGKLYQLPN

-531 GDYDTWNLAAVKDA
+531 GDYDTWNLASVKDA

-561 KSDILQT
+561 KTDILQT

-573 IDAFVDWENGSAH
+573 IDAFVDWENGGAH

-624 SGKQLMTDMYVS
+624 AGKQLMTDMYVS

-694 TEDYQSGSNVWNFP
+694 TEDYQSGYNVWNFP

-719 DAMTEEYQTDENGKP
+719 DAMTEEYQTDENGNVVKDENGNP
-734 TTQTSDE
+734 IRIPKMTYYTTDAGGGVAFAATTETAASTVVIGGSGVNEDGSISIYAMSQEQADQILDLINATTAVYGYDESILNIISDE
-741 AGYFDLGPLDH
+741 AAAYFA
-752 GESTRREICMAL
+752 GE
-764 EQMGFEIEASHH
+764 
-776 EVAQGQHEIDFK
+776 
-788 YAPALECA
+788 
-796 DKIMTFKLAVK
+796 K
-807 SLAQK
+807 SLDDTA
-812 NGLHATFMPKP
+812 
-823 VSGAAGSGMHVN
+823 N
-835 MSLFR
+835 MIQS
-840 DGKNAFY
+840 
-847 DEADPRHL
+847 
-855 SPLAYQFIAG
+855 
-865 LLGHVRGCCAVT
+865 
-877 NPLVNSYKRLVPGY
+877 
-891 EAPCHLAWST
+891 
-901 GNRSALVRIPTPRGN
+901 
-916 STRVELRSPDPA
+916 RV
-928 CNPYLALAACLAA
+928 
-941 GLDGIE
+941 
-947 QQMTPPAPLTG
+947 
-958 NLYEVGDASGIQR
+958 NLYVA
-971 LPGSL
+971 
-976 EEAVRALEAD
+976 
-986 SVITD
+986 
-991 ALGAHVTEQYL
+991 EQ
-1002 AGKRRECRSYAAQV
+1002 S
-1016 SQWELEQYLVA
+1016 
-1027 Y
+1027 

>member
-1 MKTYRVIAALLALV
+1 MKTYRMIAALLAIV
-15 MLLGMFS
+15 MLLGVFA
-22 GCSKNRGETTDPAN
+22 GCSKNSDNTTDPAN
-36 PSNNPGTKTETNDE
+36 PGSSTGTKTETNDE
-50 KAASTSKYAY
+50 KAASTSKYTY
-60 QAEYLPIPEN
+60 QAEFLPIPDN

-76 STISGSNLYFTGSI
+76 STISGANLYFTGSI
-90 IDGKKTYTDENGEET
+90 IDGKQTYTDENGEEI
-105 EYDNYRSALFKM
+105 EYDNYRSALFRM

-143 DLNTIQA
+143 DLNTIQT

-174 EDDSMYNYYEEGEN
+174 ADDSMYNYYEQGEN

-195 DADGKEIKRIEFSQT
+195 DADGKELKRIEFNQT
-210 DEDGNSFYVSS
+210 DENGNSFYVSN

-253 GENGGDL
+253 GENGGEL
-260 CELKAGVVGVSYYKN
+260 CELKAGVVGVCYYKN

-303 LPDVAYSFFPGDD
+303 LPDSAYNFFPGDD

-365 IAFESSYDDQAQKNN
+365 IAFENTYDDQTQTNT

-409 NRRDAIVKFNRA
+409 NMRDAIVKFNRA

-437 DDDYNAGIQKLN
+437 DDDYTAGIQKLN

-468 PVEQYA
+468 PIEQYA

-504 LESADGKLYQLPS
+504 LESADGKLYQLPQ
-517 TFAVSTAIALDKVA
+517 TFAVDTAIALDKVV
-531 GDYDTWNLAAVKDA
+531 GEYDTWNLAAVKDA
-545 MTKLQDGAS
+545 MTKLQDGAT

-561 KSDILQT
+561 KSDILST

-573 IDAFVDWENGSAH
+573 IDAFVDWENGAAH

-600 QFPETY
+600 SFPDTY
-606 DWENATDEEN
+606 DWENADEEDQ

-624 SGKQLMTDMYVS
+624 AGKQLMSSFYVS
-636 SFEDMLYQLTGYNG
+636 SLEDILYQLTGYNG
-650 GVKFVGYPSEDGTSN
+650 KVKFVGYPSEDGTSN
-665 HTFQID
+665 HAFQID
-671 GSIAISST
+671 GAIAISST

-694 TEDYQSGSNVWNFP
+694 NEEYQSSYNIWSFS
-708 INQKAFDQKMK
+708 INQAAFDAKLKEM
-719 DAMTEEYQTDENGKP
+719 MTEEYQTDDNGNVMKDDNGNPIRIPKVTYYTDGNGTMTGYSTGNGGVAVMQASADGSVEMGENGEVNVYAMTQEQADEILGLINA
-734 TTQTSDE
+734 TTAVYGYDESILNIISDE
-741 AGYFDLGPLDH
+741 AAAYFA
-752 GESTRREICMAL
+752 GE
-764 EQMGFEIEASHH
+764 
-776 EVAQGQHEIDFK
+776 
-788 YAPALECA
+788 
-796 DKIMTFKLAVK
+796 K
-807 SLAQK
+807 SLDDTA
-812 NGLHATFMPKP
+812 
-823 VSGAAGSGMHVN
+823 N
-835 MSLFR
+835 MIQS
-840 DGKNAFY
+840 
-847 DEADPRHL
+847 
-855 SPLAYQFIAG
+855 
-865 LLGHVRGCCAVT
+865 
-877 NPLVNSYKRLVPGY
+877 
-891 EAPCHLAWST
+891 
-901 GNRSALVRIPTPRGN
+901 
-916 STRVELRSPDPA
+916 RV
-928 CNPYLALAACLAA
+928 
-941 GLDGIE
+941 
-947 QQMTPPAPLTG
+947 
-958 NLYEVGDASGIQR
+958 NLYVA
-971 LPGSL
+971 
-976 EEAVRALEAD
+976 
-986 SVITD
+986 
-991 ALGAHVTEQYL
+991 EQ
-1002 AGKRRECRSYAAQV
+1002 S
-1016 SQWELEQYLVA
+1016 
-1027 Y
+1027 